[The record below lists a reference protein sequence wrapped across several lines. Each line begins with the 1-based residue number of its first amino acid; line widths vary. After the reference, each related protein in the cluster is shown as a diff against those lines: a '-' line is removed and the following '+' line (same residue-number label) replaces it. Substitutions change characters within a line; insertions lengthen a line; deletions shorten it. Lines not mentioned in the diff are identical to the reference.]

1 MIGGIGKLAKGIGK
15 KTAAVSLKKG
25 VAMTVASAT
34 LITSAANAMS
44 LTQASDLVNTHSRAV
59 NKEANLA
66 AQILKIDKS
75 DLVNKNYLKLASR
88 IDDYL
93 TGKTKELVI
102 DASMLNEMKSQ
113 SSSNESAGT
122 SENQN
127 AIETSTNDDE
137 SLKALSAIQSL
148 TPNGVTST
156 QVSDAIES
164 GQPDSKVFDVTS
176 ALSQALDESPK
187 TDETTANTVSEIK
200 NLVKDSDS
208 SDNHI
213 LDKSELSSV
222 AASLKDMVKS
232 TEEPKIA
239 EKITN
244 ISSSTPKPIERI
256 ESRVESLVQP
266 ELPEYTQ
273 PISDKGESLVQPE
286 LPEYNQPIS
295 DKGESLVQPELPEY
309 TQPISDKDESLVQ
322 PELPEY
328 NQPISE
334 KGESLVQPELP
345 EAIVTEKGESLVQP
359 ELPEYNQPIS
369 DNGESLV
376 QPELPE
382 YDASTTV
389 ASDDGS
395 SDTVVS
401 SAEKHDEEITGKFV
415 IHVKRQY
422 LNNRKIDEF
431 DIVKTT
437 RGIRHSDGSETWES
451 ITFTAADLTSD
462 QLTATSGSGLH
473 RLLRPQFSVT
483 YTPKSSSQ
491 EVHEII
497 TYGKAEKIEEPIK
510 PVENVTRTI
519 RLIKEDGSE
528 LQRITQ
534 RINESV
540 TIPKTIEDVY
550 TDRDSLSIAFD
561 RSDIDITYHPIN
573 YRIMKSEKYLIKD
586 VDQTGAEIRR
596 ENKVLNV
603 AYDRNNMMNVETK
616 DIASVESQIS
626 QANLEGY
633 TSNGIQFNHSTNEVI
648 RTYTRIEKIEDPKP
662 IVSTAAPTVDKIYS
676 AAVTMLETMPS
687 LSNRAE
693 YSKYT
698 SLDDSYGKLLQRDT
712 IESLVFGISDGR
724 YVYSSSDRVL
734 EPSQNAVLAAE
745 VNSRFTDRLVE
756 RVNEYRRAI
765 GLNEVKKVATTG
777 QMDRQFVSTT
787 IFNYLANNHS
797 NSKVGHEFERLTGL
811 ERIET
816 MQPVHT
822 LSTTKQGLTPEAAA
836 DSLFRT
842 ILKEANSYKS
852 KDGGETGHLEQL
864 IDPDQKEIYAGMFIG
879 DHEIKDTFVGMFGK
893 QIKSGTKSSY
903 KISTTLHYFK

>member
-1 MIGGIGKLAKGIGK
+1 MIGGIGRLSKGLGK

-44 LTQASDLVNTHSRAV
+44 LTQASDLVNYHSKAV
-59 NKEANLA
+59 NTEANLA

-75 DLVNKNYLKLASR
+75 ELVNKNYLKLASR

-113 SSSNESAGT
+113 GATNENSNSSE
-122 SENQN
+122 SEN
-127 AIETSTNDDE
+127 EPSSNDDE
-137 SLKALSAIQSL
+137 LLKAMNAIQSV

-164 GQPDSKVFDVTS
+164 NQPDSKVFDVSS
-176 ALSQALDESPK
+176 ALSQAIEDSPNKDEAV
-187 TDETTANTVSEIK
+187 TNTVSEIK
-200 NLVKDSDS
+200 SLVHSQDS
-208 SDNHI
+208 SDSRHSE
-213 LDKSELSSV
+213 KSEISSV
-222 AASLKDMVKS
+222 AASIKEVVRS
-232 TEEPKIA
+232 TEEPETI
-239 EKITN
+239 ENVST
-244 ISSSTPKPIERI
+244 STPRPIERI
-256 ESRVESLVQP
+256 ESKVESLVQP
-266 ELPEYTQ
+266 ELPEYNQ
-273 PISDKGESLVQPE
+273 PISEKGESLVQPE

-309 TQPISDKDESLVQ
+309 
-322 PELPEY
+322 
-328 NQPISE
+328 
-334 KGESLVQPELP
+334 
-345 EAIVTEKGESLVQP
+345 
-359 ELPEYNQPIS
+359 
-369 DNGESLV
+369 
-376 QPELPE
+376 
-382 YDASTTV
+382 DASTTV
-389 ASDDGS
+389 ASNDGNS
-395 SDTVVS
+395 GTTVS
-401 SAEKHDEEITGKFV
+401 SVEKRDEEITGKFV
-415 IHVKRQY
+415 IHVKRQFS
-422 LNNRKIDEF
+422 NNRKIDDF

-437 RGIRHSDGSETWES
+437 RGIRHADGSETWES
-451 ITFTAADLTSD
+451 ITFTAADLSAD
-462 QLTATSGSGLH
+462 QMTATSGSGLH

-497 TYGKAEKIEEPIK
+497 SYGRAEKIEKPIK
-510 PVENVTRTI
+510 PDEDVTRTI

-528 LQRITQ
+528 LRRITQ
-534 RINESV
+534 RVNEPV
-540 TIPKTIEDVY
+540 EIPKTIEDVY
-550 TDRDSLSIAFD
+550 TDRDSLSIEYD
-561 RSDIDITYHPIN
+561 TSDIDITYHPIN
-573 YRIMKSEKYLIKD
+573 SRMTKSETYIIKD
-586 VDQTGAEIRR
+586 IIPSGAEIRR
-596 ENKVLNV
+596 ENRVLDVVYN
-603 AYDRNNMMNVETK
+603 RNNMTNVETK
-616 DIASVESQIS
+616 DTSLVESQIS
-626 QANLEGY
+626 KANLEGY
-633 TSNGIQFNHSTNEVI
+633 TSNGIQFNHATNEVT
-648 RTYTRIEKIEDPKP
+648 RSYVRIEKVEDPKLT
-662 IVSTAAPTVDKIYS
+662 VTTTAPTVDKIYS

>member
-1 MIGGIGKLAKGIGK
+1 MIGGIGKLTKGIGK
-15 KTAAVSLKKG
+15 KAAAVSLKKG

-44 LTQASDLVNTHSRAV
+44 LTRASDLVNTHSRAV

-66 AQILKIDKS
+66 AEILKIDKS

-102 DASMLNEMKSQ
+102 DASMLNEIKSQ
-113 SSSNESAGT
+113 NSANESAGT
-122 SENQN
+122 SENSSTN
-127 AIETSTNDDE
+127 ESSTNDDE
-137 SLKALSAIQSL
+137 SLKAMHAIQSL
-148 TPNGVTST
+148 SSNGVTST

-164 GQPDSKVFDVTS
+164 KQPDSKVFDVHS
-176 ALSQALDESPK
+176 ALSHALDESPK
-187 TDETTANTVSEIK
+187 KDEVLANTVFEIK
-200 NLVKDSDS
+200 NLVKDSD
-208 SDNHI
+208 
-213 LDKSELSSV
+213 KSEISAV
-222 AASLKDMVKS
+222 AAGIKEVVRS
-232 TEEPKIA
+232 TEEPKTV
-239 EKITN
+239 EKIEN
-244 ISSSTPKPIERI
+244 VSTPVPRPIERI
-256 ESRVESLVQP
+256 ESKVESLVQP

-273 PISDKGESLVQPE
+273 PISEKGESLVQPE

-309 TQPISDKDESLVQ
+309 
-322 PELPEY
+322 
-328 NQPISE
+328 NQPISG

-345 EAIVTEKGESLVQP
+345 EATVTDKGESLVQP
-359 ELPEYNQPIS
+359 EK
-369 DNGESLV
+369 
-376 QPELPE
+376 PE
-382 YDASTTV
+382 YDASNIV
-389 ASDDGS
+389 ASNDGHTDGS
-395 SDTVVS
+395 SDTTTS
-401 SAEKHDEEITGKFV
+401 SVEKHDEEIVGKFV

-437 RGIRHSDGSETWES
+437 RGIRHADGTETWDS
-451 ITFTAADLTSD
+451 ITFTAADLTAD

-483 YTPKSSSQ
+483 YAPKSSSQ
-491 EVHEII
+491 EVYEII
-497 TYGKAEKIEEPIK
+497 TYGKAEKIEEQVK

-528 LQRITQ
+528 LRRITQ
-534 RINESV
+534 HANETV
-540 TIPKTIEDVY
+540 EIPKTIENVF
-550 TDRDSLSIAFD
+550 TDRDSLSIEFD
-561 RSDIDITYHPIN
+561 RSDLDITYHPIS
-573 YRIMKSEKYLIKD
+573 YRITKSERYTIKD
-586 VDQTGAEIRR
+586 VDQSGAEIRR
-596 ENKVLNV
+596 EKRILNV
-603 AYDRNNMMNVETK
+603 GYDLNNMTKVETK
-616 DIASVESQIS
+616 DTASVESQIS
-626 QANLEGY
+626 KSQIDGYVANDLR
-633 TSNGIQFNHSTNEVI
+633 FDHSTNEVT
-648 RTYTRIEKIEDPKP
+648 RTYTKIEKVETPKP
-662 IVSTAAPTVDKIYS
+662 IIPTAAPTVEKVYS
-676 AAVTMLETMPS
+676 SAVSMLESMPS

-698 SLDDSYGKLLQRDT
+698 SIDDAYSKLLQRDT

>member
-1 MIGGIGKLAKGIGK
+1 MIGGIGRLSKGLGK

-44 LTQASDLVNTHSRAV
+44 LTQASDLVNYHSKAV
-59 NKEANLA
+59 NTEANLA

-75 DLVNKNYLKLASR
+75 ELVNKNYLKLASR

-113 SSSNESAGT
+113 GATNENSNSSE
-122 SENQN
+122 SEN
-127 AIETSTNDDE
+127 EPSSNDDE
-137 SLKALSAIQSL
+137 LLKAMNAIQSV

-164 GQPDSKVFDVTS
+164 NQPDSKVFDVHS
-176 ALSQALDESPK
+176 ALSQALDKSPK
-187 TDETTANTVSEIK
+187 TDETTVNTVSEIK
-200 NLVKDSDS
+200 NLIKDSD
-208 SDNHI
+208 
-213 LDKSELSSV
+213 KSEISAV
-222 AASLKDMVKS
+222 AAGIKEVVRS
-232 TEEPKIA
+232 TEEPETI
-239 EKITN
+239 ENVST
-244 ISSSTPKPIERI
+244 STPRPIERI
-256 ESRVESLVQP
+256 ESKGESLVQP
-266 ELPEYTQ
+266 ELPEYNQ
-273 PISDKGESLVQPE
+273 PISEKGESLVQPE

-309 TQPISDKDESLVQ
+309 
-322 PELPEY
+322 
-328 NQPISE
+328 
-334 KGESLVQPELP
+334 
-345 EAIVTEKGESLVQP
+345 
-359 ELPEYNQPIS
+359 
-369 DNGESLV
+369 
-376 QPELPE
+376 
-382 YDASTTV
+382 DASTTV
-389 ASDDGS
+389 ASNDGNS
-395 SDTVVS
+395 GTTVS
-401 SAEKHDEEITGKFV
+401 SVEKRDEEITGKFV
-415 IHVKRQY
+415 IHVKRQFS
-422 LNNRKIDEF
+422 NNRKIDDF

-437 RGIRHSDGSETWES
+437 RGIRHADGSETWES
-451 ITFTAADLTSD
+451 ITFTAADLSAD
-462 QLTATSGSGLH
+462 QMTATSGSGLH

-483 YTPKSSSQ
+483 YIPKSSSQ

-497 TYGKAEKIEEPIK
+497 SYGKAEKIEKPIK
-510 PVENVTRTI
+510 PVEDVTRTI

-528 LQRITQ
+528 LRRITQ
-534 RINESV
+534 RVNESV
-540 TIPKTIEDVY
+540 EIPKTIEDVY
-550 TDRDSLSIAFD
+550 TDRDSLSIEYD
-561 RSDIDITYHPIN
+561 TSDIDITYHPIN
-573 YRIMKSEKYLIKD
+573 SRMTKSETYIIKD
-586 VDQTGAEIRR
+586 IIPSGAEIRR
-596 ENKVLNV
+596 ENRVLDVVYN
-603 AYDRNNMMNVETK
+603 RNNMTNVETK
-616 DIASVESQIS
+616 DTSLVESQIS
-626 QANLEGY
+626 KANLEGY
-633 TSNGIQFNHSTNEVI
+633 TSNGIQFNHATNEVT
-648 RTYTRIEKIEDPKP
+648 RSYVRIEKVEDPKSA
-662 IVSTAAPTVDKIYS
+662 VSTTAPTVDKIYS

-724 YVYSSSDRVL
+724 YVYSSSDRVS

>member
-44 LTQASDLVNTHSRAV
+44 LTQASDLVNYHSKAV

-66 AQILKIDKS
+66 AEILKIDKS
-75 DLVNKNYLKLASR
+75 DLVNKNYLRLASR

-102 DASMLNEMKSQ
+102 DASMLNEMKFQ
-113 SSSNESAGT
+113 SASNESAGT
-122 SENQN
+122 SKNQN
-127 AIETSTNDDE
+127 AIEASTNDDE

-164 GQPDSKVFDVTS
+164 NQPDSKVFDVHS

-200 NLVKDSDS
+200 NIVKDDNVSDTHDLNKPQIS
-208 SDNHI
+208 
-213 LDKSELSSV
+213 
-222 AASLKDMVKS
+222 AAVESLKDALKP
-232 TEEPKIA
+232 TKEPKTV
-239 EKITN
+239 EKIEDVST
-244 ISSSTPKPIERI
+244 STPRPIERI
-256 ESRVESLVQP
+256 ESKVESLVQP
-266 ELPEYTQ
+266 ELPEYNQ
-273 PISDKGESLVQPE
+273 PISDKGESLVQPELPEYNQPIIDKGESLVQPE

-295 DKGESLVQPELPEY
+295 DKGESLVQPELPEAIV
-309 TQPISDKDESLVQ
+309 TD
-322 PELPEY
+322 
-328 NQPISE
+328 
-334 KGESLVQPELP
+334 KGESLVQS
-345 EAIVTEKGESLVQP
+345 ES
-359 ELPEYNQPIS
+359 PEYNQPIS
-369 DNGESLV
+369 DKGESLV

-395 SDTVVS
+395 SDTVAS
-401 SAEKHDEEITGKFV
+401 SVEKHDEEITGKFV
-415 IHVKRQY
+415 IHVKRQFS
-422 LNNRKIDEF
+422 NNRKIDDF

-437 RGIRHSDGSETWES
+437 RGIRHADGSETWES
-451 ITFTAADLTSD
+451 ITFTAADLSAD
-462 QLTATSGSGLH
+462 QMTATSGSGLH

-483 YTPKSSSQ
+483 YTPKFSSQ

-497 TYGKAEKIEEPIK
+497 SYGKAEKIEKPIK
-510 PVENVTRTI
+510 PVEDVTRTI

-528 LQRITQ
+528 LRRITQ
-534 RINESV
+534 HANETV
-540 TIPKTIEDVY
+540 EIPKTIEDVY
-550 TDRDSLSIAFD
+550 TDRDSLSIEYD
-561 RSDIDITYHPIN
+561 TSDIEITYHPIN
-573 YRIMKSEKYLIKD
+573 SRITKSETYIIKD
-586 VDQTGAEIRR
+586 VIPSGAEIRR
-596 ENKVLNV
+596 ENRVLNV
-603 AYDRNNMMNVETK
+603 VYDRNNMTNAETK
-616 DIASVESQIS
+616 DTTSVESQIS
-626 QANLEGY
+626 KANLEGY
-633 TSNGIQFNHSTNEVI
+633 TSNEIQFNHSTNEVI
-648 RTYTRIEKIEDPKP
+648 RTYTRIEKIEDPKLT
-662 IVSTAAPTVDKIYS
+662 VTTTAPTVDKIYS
-676 AAVTMLETMPS
+676 AAVAMLETMPS

-724 YVYSSSDRVL
+724 YVYSASDRVL

-745 VNSRFTDRLVE
+745 LNSRFTDRLVE

>member
-1 MIGGIGKLAKGIGK
+1 MIGGIGKLTKGIGK
-15 KTAAVSLKKG
+15 KAAAVSLKKG

-44 LTQASDLVNTHSRAV
+44 LTQASDLVNYHSKAV

-66 AQILKIDKS
+66 AEILKIDKS
-75 DLVNKNYLKLASR
+75 DLVNKNYLRLASS

-122 SENQN
+122 SKNQN
-127 AIETSTNDDE
+127 AIESSTNDDE

-156 QVSDAIES
+156 QVSDA
-164 GQPDSKVFDVTS
+164 K
-176 ALSQALDESPK
+176 
-187 TDETTANTVSEIK
+187 DETIANTVSEIK
-200 NLVKDSDS
+200 NIVKDDNVSDTHDLNKPQIS
-208 SDNHI
+208 
-213 LDKSELSSV
+213 
-222 AASLKDMVKS
+222 AAVESLKDALKP
-232 TEEPKIA
+232 TKEPKTV
-239 EKITN
+239 EKIENVST
-244 ISSSTPKPIERI
+244 STPRPIERI
-256 ESRVESLVQP
+256 ESKVESLVQP
-266 ELPEYTQ
+266 ELPEYTQPISVKGESLVKPELPEHTQ

-295 DKGESLVQPELPEY
+295 DTGESLVQP
-309 TQPISDKDESLVQ
+309 D
-322 PELPEY
+322 
-328 NQPISE
+328 
-334 KGESLVQPELP
+334 
-345 EAIVTEKGESLVQP
+345 
-359 ELPEYNQPIS
+359 LPEYNQPIS
-369 DNGESLV
+369 DKGESLV
-376 QPELPE
+376 QPEKPE
-382 YDASTTV
+382 YDATTTV
-389 ASDDGS
+389 ASNDGS
-395 SDTVVS
+395 SDTTDS
-401 SAEKHDEEITGKFV
+401 SVEKHDEEITGKFV

-422 LNNRKIDEF
+422 SNNKKIDDF

-437 RGIRHSDGSETWES
+437 RGIRHADGSETWES
-451 ITFTAADLTSD
+451 ITFTAADLSAD
-462 QLTATSGSGLH
+462 QMTATSGSGLH

-497 TYGKAEKIEEPIK
+497 SYGKAEKIERPTK
-510 PVENVTRTI
+510 PVEDVTRTI
-519 RLIKEDGSE
+519 RMIKEDGSE
-528 LQRITQ
+528 LRRIAQRL
-534 RINESV
+534 NESV
-540 TIPKTIEDVY
+540 EIPKTIEDVY
-550 TDRDSLSIAFD
+550 TDRDSLSIEYD
-561 RSDIDITYHPIN
+561 TSDLDITYHPIN
-573 YRIMKSEKYLIKD
+573 SQITKSENYTIKD
-586 VDQTGAEIRR
+586 VDQSGAEIRR
-596 ENKVLNV
+596 ENRVLNV
-603 AYDRNNMMNVETK
+603 MYDRNNMTNVETK
-616 DIASVESQIS
+616 DTASVESQIS
-626 QANLEGY
+626 QTNLEGY
-633 TSNGIQFNHSTNEVI
+633 TSNGIQFNHASNEVI
-648 RTYTRIEKIEDPKP
+648 RSYTRIEKVETPKP

-698 SLDDSYGKLLQRDT
+698 SIDDSYSKLLQRET
-712 IESLVFGISDGR
+712 IESLVFSISDGR
-724 YVYSSSDRVL
+724 YVYSTSDRVV

-777 QMDRQFVSTT
+777 QMDRQFVSTA
-787 IFNYLANNHS
+787 IYNYLANNHS
-797 NSKVGHEFERLTGL
+797 NSKVSHEFERLTGL

>member
-15 KTAAVSLKKG
+15 KAAAVSLKKG

-44 LTQASDLVNTHSRAV
+44 LTRASDLVNIHSRAV

-66 AQILKIDKS
+66 AEILKIDKS

-102 DASMLNEMKSQ
+102 DASMLNEIKSQ
-113 SSSNESAGT
+113 NSANESAGT
-122 SENQN
+122 SENSITN
-127 AIETSTNDDE
+127 EVSTNDDE
-137 SLKALSAIQSL
+137 SLKAMNAIQSL
-148 TPNGVTST
+148 SSNGVTST

-164 GQPDSKVFDVTS
+164 KQPDSKVFDVYS
-176 ALSQALDESPK
+176 ALSQAIDDSPK
-187 TDETTANTVSEIK
+187 KDETITSTVSEIK
-200 NLVKDSDS
+200 NLVKDSD
-208 SDNHI
+208 
-213 LDKSELSSV
+213 KSEISAV
-222 AASLKDMVKS
+222 AASIKDVVRS
-232 TEEPKIA
+232 TEESKTT
-239 EKITN
+239 EKIENVST
-244 ISSSTPKPIERI
+244 STPRPIERI
-256 ESRVESLVQP
+256 ESKVESLVQP
-266 ELPEYTQ
+266 ELPEYVQ
-273 PISDKGESLVQPE
+273 PITDKGESLVQPELPEATVTDKGESLVQPE
-286 LPEYNQPIS
+286 LPEYNRPIS
-295 DKGESLVQPELPEY
+295 DKG
-309 TQPISDKDESLVQ
+309 ESLVQ

-334 KGESLVQPELP
+334 KGESLVQPE
-345 EAIVTEKGESLVQP
+345 K
-359 ELPEYNQPIS
+359 
-369 DNGESLV
+369 
-376 QPELPE
+376 PE

-389 ASDDGS
+389 ASNDGS
-395 SDTVVS
+395 SDTTAS
-401 SAEKHDEEITGKFV
+401 SVEKHDEEITGKFV

-422 LNNRKIDEF
+422 SNNKKIDDF

-437 RGIRHSDGSETWES
+437 RGIRHADGSETWES
-451 ITFTAADLTSD
+451 ITFTAADLSAD
-462 QLTATSGSGLH
+462 QMTATSGSGLH

-497 TYGKAEKIEEPIK
+497 SYGKAEKIEKKPIK
-510 PVENVTRTI
+510 PVEDVTRTI

-528 LQRITQ
+528 LRRITQ
-534 RINESV
+534 RVNELV
-540 TIPKTIEDVY
+540 EIPKTIEDVY
-550 TDRDSLSIAFD
+550 TDRDSLSIEYD
-561 RSDIDITYHPIN
+561 TSDIDITYHPIN
-573 YRIMKSEKYLIKD
+573 SRITKSENYTIKD
-586 VDQTGAEIRR
+586 VISSGAEIRR
-596 ENKVLNV
+596 ENRVLNV
-603 AYDRNNMMNVETK
+603 VYNRNNMTNVETK
-616 DIASVESQIS
+616 DTASVESQIS
-626 QANLEGY
+626 QTNLEGY
-633 TSNGIQFNHSTNEVI
+633 TSNGIQFNHATDEV
-648 RTYTRIEKIEDPKP
+648 TRSYAIIEKVETPKP
-662 IVSTAAPTVDKIYS
+662 VVSTAAPTVDKIYS
-676 AAVTMLETMPS
+676 AAVAMLETMPS

-698 SLDDSYGKLLQRDT
+698 SIDDSYSKLLQRET
-712 IESLVFGISDGR
+712 IESLVFSISDGR
-724 YVYSSSDRVL
+724 YVYSTSDRVV

-765 GLNEVKKVATTG
+765 GLNEVRKVATTG
-777 QMDRQFVSTT
+777 QMDRQFVSTA
-787 IFNYLANNHS
+787 IYNYLANNHS

-879 DHEIKDTFVGMFGK
+879 DYEIKDTFVGMFGK

>member
-1 MIGGIGKLAKGIGK
+1 MIGGIGKLSKGLGK

-44 LTQASDLVNTHSRAV
+44 LTQASDLVNYHSKAV
-59 NKEANLA
+59 NTEANLA

-75 DLVNKNYLKLASR
+75 ELVNKNYLKLASR

-93 TGKTKELVI
+93 TGKTKELAI

-113 SSSNESAGT
+113 GATNENSNSSE
-122 SENQN
+122 SEN
-127 AIETSTNDDE
+127 EPSSNDDE
-137 SLKALSAIQSL
+137 LLKAMNAIQSV

-164 GQPDSKVFDVTS
+164 NQPDSKVFDVHS

-187 TDETTANTVSEIK
+187 TDETTVNTVSEIK
-200 NLVKDSDS
+200 NLIKDSD
-208 SDNHI
+208 
-213 LDKSELSSV
+213 KSEISAV
-222 AASLKDMVKS
+222 AAGIKEVVRS
-232 TEEPKIA
+232 TEEPETI
-239 EKITN
+239 ENVST
-244 ISSSTPKPIERI
+244 STPRPIERI
-256 ESRVESLVQP
+256 ESKDERLVQP
-266 ELPEYTQ
+266 ELPEYNQ
-273 PISDKGESLVQPE
+273 PISDKGESLAQPE

-309 TQPISDKDESLVQ
+309 
-322 PELPEY
+322 
-328 NQPISE
+328 
-334 KGESLVQPELP
+334 
-345 EAIVTEKGESLVQP
+345 
-359 ELPEYNQPIS
+359 
-369 DNGESLV
+369 
-376 QPELPE
+376 
-382 YDASTTV
+382 DASTTV
-389 ASDDGS
+389 ASNDGNSGTTLS
-395 SDTVVS
+395 SV
-401 SAEKHDEEITGKFV
+401 EKRDEEITGKFV
-415 IHVKRQY
+415 IHVKRQFS
-422 LNNRKIDEF
+422 NNRKIDDF

-437 RGIRHSDGSETWES
+437 RGIRHADGSETWES
-451 ITFTAADLTSD
+451 ITFTAADLSAD
-462 QLTATSGSGLH
+462 QMTATSGSGLH

-483 YTPKSSSQ
+483 YIPKSSSQ

-497 TYGKAEKIEEPIK
+497 SYGKAEKIEKPIK
-510 PVENVTRTI
+510 PVEDVTRTI

-528 LQRITQ
+528 LRRITQ
-534 RINESV
+534 RVNEPV
-540 TIPKTIEDVY
+540 EIPKTIEDVY
-550 TDRDSLSIAFD
+550 TDRDSLSIEYD
-561 RSDIDITYHPIN
+561 TSDIDITYHPIN
-573 YRIMKSEKYLIKD
+573 SRMTKSETYIIKD
-586 VDQTGAEIRR
+586 VIPSGAEIRR
-596 ENKVLNV
+596 ENRVLDVVYN
-603 AYDRNNMMNVETK
+603 RNNMTNVETK
-616 DIASVESQIS
+616 DTSLVESQIS
-626 QANLEGY
+626 KANLEGY
-633 TSNGIQFNHSTNEVI
+633 TSNGIQFNHATNEVT
-648 RTYTRIEKIEDPKP
+648 RSYVRIEKVEDPKP
-662 IVSTAAPTVDKIYS
+662 TVTTTAPTVDKIYS

-698 SLDDSYGKLLQRDT
+698 SLDDSYSKLLQRDT

-734 EPSQNAVLAAE
+734 EPSQNVVLAAE

>member
-1 MIGGIGKLAKGIGK
+1 MIGGIGKLAKGLGK

-44 LTQASDLVNTHSRAV
+44 LTQASDLVNYHSKAV
-59 NKEANLA
+59 NTEANLA

-75 DLVNKNYLKLASR
+75 ELVNKNYLKLASR

-113 SSSNESAGT
+113 GATNENSNSSESENESSSN
-122 SENQN
+122 
-127 AIETSTNDDE
+127 DDE
-137 SLKALSAIQSL
+137 LLKAMNAIQSV

-164 GQPDSKVFDVTS
+164 NQPDSKVFDVHS

-187 TDETTANTVSEIK
+187 TDETTVNTVSEIK
-200 NLVKDSDS
+200 NLAKDSD
-208 SDNHI
+208 
-213 LDKSELSSV
+213 KSEISAV
-222 AASLKDMVKS
+222 AAGIKEVVRS
-232 TEEPKIA
+232 TEEPETI
-239 EKITN
+239 EKIENVST
-244 ISSSTPKPIERI
+244 STPRPIERI
-256 ESRVESLVQP
+256 ESKGESLVQP
-266 ELPEYTQ
+266 ELPEYNQ
-273 PISDKGESLVQPE
+273 PILDKGESLVQPE

-295 DKGESLVQPELPEY
+295 DKGESLVQPELAEY
-309 TQPISDKDESLVQ
+309 TQPISDK
-322 PELPEY
+322 
-328 NQPISE
+328 
-334 KGESLVQPELP
+334 
-345 EAIVTEKGESLVQP
+345 
-359 ELPEYNQPIS
+359 
-369 DNGESLV
+369 GESLV

-389 ASDDGS
+389 ASEDGS
-395 SDTVVS
+395 SDTVAS
-401 SAEKHDEEITGKFV
+401 SVEKRDEEITGKFV
-415 IHVKRQY
+415 IHVKRQFS
-422 LNNRKIDEF
+422 NNRKIDDF

-437 RGIRHSDGSETWES
+437 RGIRHADGSETWES
-451 ITFTAADLTSD
+451 ITFTAADLSAD
-462 QLTATSGSGLH
+462 QMTATSGSGLH

-497 TYGKAEKIEEPIK
+497 SYGKAEKIEKPIK
-510 PVENVTRTI
+510 PVEDVTRTI

-528 LQRITQ
+528 LRRITQ
-534 RINESV
+534 HTNETV
-540 TIPKTIEDVY
+540 EIPKTIEDVY
-550 TDRDSLSIAFD
+550 TDRDSLSIEYD
-561 RSDIDITYHPIN
+561 TSDIEITYHPIN
-573 YRIMKSEKYLIKD
+573 SRITKSETYIIKD
-586 VDQTGAEIRR
+586 VIPSGAEIRR
-596 ENKVLNV
+596 ENRVLNV
-603 AYDRNNMMNVETK
+603 AYNRNNMTNVETK
-616 DIASVESQIS
+616 DIASAESQIS

-633 TSNGIQFNHSTNEVI
+633 TSDGIQFNHSTNEVT
-648 RTYTRIEKIEDPKP
+648 RSYVRIEKVEDPKP
-662 IVSTAAPTVDKIYS
+662 TVTTTAPTVDKIYS

-879 DHEIKDTFVGMFGK
+879 GHEIKDTFVGMFGK

>member
-15 KTAAVSLKKG
+15 KAAAVSLKKG

-44 LTQASDLVNTHSRAV
+44 LTQASDLVNYHSKAV

-66 AQILKIDKS
+66 AQILKIDRS
-75 DLVNKNYLKLASR
+75 ELVNKNYLKLASR

-93 TGKTKELVI
+93 TGKIKELVI
-102 DASMLNEMKSQ
+102 DASMLNELKSPSATNENSN
-113 SSSNESAGT
+113 SSETVKEPT
-122 SENQN
+122 S
-127 AIETSTNDDE
+127 NDDE
-137 SLKALSAIQSL
+137 LLKAMNAIQSVSS
-148 TPNGVTST
+148 NGATST

-164 GQPDSKVFDVTS
+164 NQPDSKVFDVHS
-176 ALSQALDESPK
+176 AMSQALDESPK
-187 TDETTANTVSEIK
+187 KNETTANAVSEIK
-200 NLVKDSDS
+200 NLVKDS
-208 SDNHI
+208 NR
-213 LDKSELSSV
+213 SEISKV
-222 AASLKDMVKS
+222 AAGIKDVVRS
-232 TEEPKIA
+232 TEELKTV
-239 EKITN
+239 EKIENVST
-244 ISSSTPKPIERI
+244 STPRPIERI
-256 ESRVESLVQP
+256 ESKVESLVQP
-266 ELPEYTQ
+266 ELL
-273 PISDKGESLVQPE
+273 ESH
-286 LPEYNQPIS
+286 QPIS

-309 TQPISDKDESLVQ
+309 TR
-322 PELPEY
+322 
-328 NQPISE
+328 PISE
-334 KGESLVQPELP
+334 KGESLMQPGLQEYNQS
-345 EAIVTEKGESLVQP
+345 ISNKGESLVRP
-359 ELPEYNQPIS
+359 ELPEYSEPVAEK
-369 DNGESLV
+369 DESLV

-395 SDTVVS
+395 SDTAAS
-401 SAEKHDEEITGKFV
+401 SVEKRDEEITGKFV
-415 IHVKRQY
+415 IHVKRQFS
-422 LNNRKIDEF
+422 NNRKIDDF

-437 RGIRHSDGSETWES
+437 RGIRHADGSETWES
-451 ITFTAADLTSD
+451 ITFTAADLSAD
-462 QLTATSGSGLH
+462 QMTATSGSGLH

-483 YTPKSSSQ
+483 YTPRSSSQ

-497 TYGKAEKIEEPIK
+497 SYGKAEKIERPTKPI
-510 PVENVTRTI
+510 ENVTRTI

-528 LQRITQ
+528 LRRITQ
-534 RINESV
+534 RVNEPV
-540 TIPKTIEDVY
+540 EIPKTIEDVY
-550 TDRDSLSIAFD
+550 TDRDSLSVAFEE
-561 RSDIDITYHPIN
+561 SNLDITYHPIN
-573 YRIMKSEKYLIKD
+573 SRVTKSENYTIKD
-586 VDQTGAEIRR
+586 VDHSGSEIKR
-596 ENKVLNV
+596 EIKAVSAVYNR
-603 AYDRNNMMNVETK
+603 DNMTNTETK
-616 DIASVESQIS
+616 DTVSVESQIS
-626 QANLEGY
+626 KTNLEGY
-633 TSNGIQFNHSTNEVI
+633 TSNDIQFNHSTNEAI
-648 RTYTRIEKIEDPKP
+648 RTYTRIEKVETLKP
-662 IVSTAAPTVDKIYS
+662 TVTTTASTVDKIYS

-698 SLDDSYGKLLQRDT
+698 SIDDAYSKLLQRDT

-822 LSTTKQGLTPEAAA
+822 LSTTKQGLTPESAA

>member
-1 MIGGIGKLAKGIGK
+1 MIGGIGKLSKGLGK

-44 LTQASDLVNTHSRAV
+44 LTQASDLVNYHSKAV
-59 NKEANLA
+59 NTEANLA

-75 DLVNKNYLKLASR
+75 ELVNKNYLKLASR

-113 SSSNESAGT
+113 SASNESVVTGG
-122 SENQN
+122 NQN
-127 AIETSTNDDE
+127 TNETLTNDE
-137 SLKALSAIQSL
+137 TLKAMNAIQSL

-164 GQPDSKVFDVTS
+164 NQPDSKVFDVHS

-187 TDETTANTVSEIK
+187 ADETTANTVSEIK
-200 NLVKDSDS
+200 NLAKDS
-208 SDNHI
+208 N
-213 LDKSELSSV
+213 KSEISTV
-222 AASLKDMVKS
+222 AAGIKDVVRS
-232 TEEPKIA
+232 TEEPKTI
-239 EKITN
+239 EKIENVST
-244 ISSSTPKPIERI
+244 STPRPIERI
-256 ESRVESLVQP
+256 ESKVESLVQS
-266 ELPEYTQ
+266 ELPEYNQPTSDKGESLVQSELPEYNQ
-273 PISDKGESLVQPE
+273 PISDKVESLVQPE

-295 DKGESLVQPELPEY
+295 GK
-309 TQPISDKDESLVQ
+309 
-322 PELPEY
+322 
-328 NQPISE
+328 
-334 KGESLVQPELP
+334 
-345 EAIVTEKGESLVQP
+345 
-359 ELPEYNQPIS
+359 
-369 DNGESLV
+369 GESLV

-389 ASDDGS
+389 ASNDGNS
-395 SDTVVS
+395 GTTVS
-401 SAEKHDEEITGKFV
+401 SAEKRDEEITGKFV
-415 IHVKRQY
+415 IHVKRQFS
-422 LNNRKIDEF
+422 NNRKIDDF

-437 RGIRHSDGSETWES
+437 RGIRHADGSETWES
-451 ITFTAADLTSD
+451 ITFTAADLSSD
-462 QLTATSGSGLH
+462 QMTATSGSGLH

-497 TYGKAEKIEEPIK
+497 SYGKAEKIERPTKPI
-510 PVENVTRTI
+510 EDVTRTI

-528 LQRITQ
+528 LRRITQ
-534 RINESV
+534 HANETV
-540 TIPKTIEDVY
+540 EIPKTIEDVY
-550 TDRDSLSIAFD
+550 TNRGSLSIEYD
-561 RSDIDITYHPIN
+561 TSDIDITYHPIN
-573 YRIMKSEKYLIKD
+573 SRITKSETYLIKD
-586 VDQTGAEIRR
+586 VIPSGAEIRR
-596 ENKVLNV
+596 ENRVLDVVYN
-603 AYDRNNMMNVETK
+603 RNNMTNVETK
-616 DIASVESQIS
+616 DTASAESQIS
-626 QANLEGY
+626 KENLEGY
-633 TSNGIQFNHSTNEVI
+633 TSNDIQFNHATNEVT
-648 RTYTRIEKIEDPKP
+648 RSYTRIEKVEDPKP

-698 SLDDSYGKLLQRDT
+698 SLDDSYGKLLQRNT

>member
-1 MIGGIGKLAKGIGK
+1 MIGGIGKLSKGLGK
-15 KTAAVSLKKG
+15 KAAAVSLKKG

-44 LTQASDLVNTHSRAV
+44 LTQASDLVNYHSKAV
-59 NKEANLA
+59 NTEANLA

-75 DLVNKNYLKLASR
+75 ELVNKNYLKLASR

-113 SSSNESAGT
+113 SASNEYVVTG
-122 SENQN
+122 ENQN
-127 AIETSTNDDE
+127 TNETLTNDE
-137 SLKALSAIQSL
+137 TLKAMNAIQSL

-164 GQPDSKVFDVTS
+164 NQPDSKVFDVHS

-187 TDETTANTVSEIK
+187 ADETTANTVSEIK
-200 NLVKDSDS
+200 NLAKDS
-208 SDNHI
+208 N
-213 LDKSELSSV
+213 KSEISTV
-222 AASLKDMVKS
+222 AAGIKDVVRS
-232 TEEPKIA
+232 TEEPKTI
-239 EKITN
+239 EKIENVST
-244 ISSSTPKPIERI
+244 STPRPIERI
-256 ESRVESLVQP
+256 ESKVESLVQS
-266 ELPEYTQ
+266 ELPEYNQ
-273 PISDKGESLVQPE
+273 PTSDKGESLVQSE

-295 DKGESLVQPELPEY
+295 DKVESLVQ
-309 TQPISDKDESLVQ
+309 S
-322 PELPEY
+322 ELPEY
-328 NQPISE
+328 NQPTSD
-334 KGESLVQPELP
+334 KGESLVR
-345 EAIVTEKGESLVQP
+345 
-359 ELPEYNQPIS
+359 
-369 DNGESLV
+369 
-376 QPELPE
+376 PELPE

-389 ASDDGS
+389 ASEDGS
-395 SDTVVS
+395 SDTIAS
-401 SAEKHDEEITGKFV
+401 SVEKHDEEITGKFV
-415 IHVKRQY
+415 IHVKRQFS
-422 LNNRKIDEF
+422 NNRKIDDF

-437 RGIRHSDGSETWES
+437 RGIRHADGSETWES
-451 ITFTAADLTSD
+451 ITFTAADLSAD
-462 QLTATSGSGLH
+462 QMTATSGSGLH

-497 TYGKAEKIEEPIK
+497 SYGRAEKIEKPIK
-510 PVENVTRTI
+510 PVEDVTRTI

-528 LQRITQ
+528 LRRITQ
-534 RINESV
+534 RVNEPV
-540 TIPKTIEDVY
+540 EIPKTIEDVY
-550 TDRDSLSIAFD
+550 TDRDSLSIEYD
-561 RSDIDITYHPIN
+561 TSDIDITYHPIN
-573 YRIMKSEKYLIKD
+573 SRMTKSETYIIKD
-586 VDQTGAEIRR
+586 IIPSGAEIRR
-596 ENKVLNV
+596 ENRVLDV
-603 AYDRNNMMNVETK
+603 VYDRNNMTNVETK
-616 DIASVESQIS
+616 DTSLVESQIS
-626 QANLEGY
+626 KANLEGY
-633 TSNGIQFNHSTNEVI
+633 TSNGIQFNHATNEVT
-648 RTYTRIEKIEDPKP
+648 RSYVRIEKVEDQKP
-662 IVSTAAPTVDKIYS
+662 TVSTTAPTVDKIYS
-676 AAVTMLETMPS
+676 SAVTMLETMPS

>member
-1 MIGGIGKLAKGIGK
+1 MIGGIGKLTKGIGK
-15 KTAAVSLKKG
+15 KAAAVSLKKG

-44 LTQASDLVNTHSRAV
+44 LTRASDLVNIHSRAV

-66 AQILKIDKS
+66 AEILKIDKS

-102 DASMLNEMKSQ
+102 DASMLNEIKSQ
-113 SSSNESAGT
+113 NSANESAGT
-122 SENQN
+122 SENSITN
-127 AIETSTNDDE
+127 EVSTNDDE
-137 SLKALSAIQSL
+137 SLKAMNAIQSL
-148 TPNGVTST
+148 SSNGVTST

-164 GQPDSKVFDVTS
+164 KQPDSKVFDVHS
-176 ALSQALDESPK
+176 ALSQAIDDSPK
-187 TDETTANTVSEIK
+187 KDETITSTVSEIK
-200 NLVKDSDS
+200 NLVKDSD
-208 SDNHI
+208 
-213 LDKSELSSV
+213 KSEISAV
-222 AASLKDMVKS
+222 AASIKDVVRS
-232 TEEPKIA
+232 TEESKTT
-239 EKITN
+239 EKIENVST
-244 ISSSTPKPIERI
+244 STPRPIERI
-256 ESRVESLVQP
+256 ESKVESLVQP
-266 ELPEYTQ
+266 ELPEYVQ
-273 PISDKGESLVQPE
+273 PITDKGESLVQPELPEATVTDKGESLVQPE
-286 LPEYNQPIS
+286 LPEYNRPIS
-295 DKGESLVQPELPEY
+295 DKG
-309 TQPISDKDESLVQ
+309 ESLVQ

-334 KGESLVQPELP
+334 KGESLVQPE
-345 EAIVTEKGESLVQP
+345 K
-359 ELPEYNQPIS
+359 
-369 DNGESLV
+369 
-376 QPELPE
+376 PE

-389 ASDDGS
+389 ASNDGS
-395 SDTVVS
+395 SDTTAS
-401 SAEKHDEEITGKFV
+401 SVEKHDEEITGKFV

-422 LNNRKIDEF
+422 SNNKKIDDF

-437 RGIRHSDGSETWES
+437 RGIRHADGSETWES
-451 ITFTAADLTSD
+451 ITFTAADLSAD
-462 QLTATSGSGLH
+462 QMTATSGSGLH

-497 TYGKAEKIEEPIK
+497 SYGKAEKIEKPIK
-510 PVENVTRTI
+510 PVEDVTRTI

-528 LQRITQ
+528 LRRITQ
-534 RINESV
+534 RVNELV
-540 TIPKTIEDVY
+540 EIPKTIEDVY
-550 TDRDSLSIAFD
+550 TDRDSLSIEYD
-561 RSDIDITYHPIN
+561 TSDLDITYHPIN
-573 YRIMKSEKYLIKD
+573 SQITKSENYTIKD
-586 VDQTGAEIRR
+586 VDQSGAEIRR
-596 ENKVLNV
+596 ENRVLNV
-603 AYDRNNMMNVETK
+603 MYDRNNMTNVETK
-616 DIASVESQIS
+616 DTASVESQIS
-626 QANLEGY
+626 QTNLEGY
-633 TSNGIQFNHSTNEVI
+633 TSNGIQFNHASNEVI
-648 RTYTRIEKIEDPKP
+648 RSYTRIEKVETPKP

-698 SLDDSYGKLLQRDT
+698 SIDDSYSKLLQRET
-712 IESLVFGISDGR
+712 IESLVFSISDGR
-724 YVYSSSDRVL
+724 YVYSTSDRVV
-734 EPSQNAVLAAE
+734 EPSQNAILAAE

-777 QMDRQFVSTT
+777 QMDRQFVSTA
-787 IFNYLANNHS
+787 IYNYLANNHS

>member
-1 MIGGIGKLAKGIGK
+1 MIGGIGKLSKGLGK

-44 LTQASDLVNTHSRAV
+44 LTQASDLVNYHSKAV
-59 NKEANLA
+59 NTEANLA

-75 DLVNKNYLKLASR
+75 ELVNKNYLKLASR

-113 SSSNESAGT
+113 GATNENSNSSE
-122 SENQN
+122 SEN
-127 AIETSTNDDE
+127 EPSSNDDE
-137 SLKALSAIQSL
+137 LLKAMNAIQSV

-164 GQPDSKVFDVTS
+164 NQPDSKVFDVHS

-187 TDETTANTVSEIK
+187 TDETTVNTVSEIK
-200 NLVKDSDS
+200 NLIKDSD
-208 SDNHI
+208 
-213 LDKSELSSV
+213 KSEISAV
-222 AASLKDMVKS
+222 ATGIKEVVRS
-232 TEEPKIA
+232 TEEPETI
-239 EKITN
+239 ENVST
-244 ISSSTPKPIERI
+244 STPRPIERI
-256 ESRVESLVQP
+256 ESKV
-266 ELPEYTQ
+266 
-273 PISDKGESLVQPE
+273 ESLVQPE

-295 DKGESLVQPELPEY
+295 DKVESLVQPELPEY
-309 TQPISDKDESLVQ
+309 TRPISDK
-322 PELPEY
+322 
-328 NQPISE
+328 
-334 KGESLVQPELP
+334 
-345 EAIVTEKGESLVQP
+345 
-359 ELPEYNQPIS
+359 
-369 DNGESLV
+369 GESLV

-389 ASDDGS
+389 ASEDGS
-395 SDTVVS
+395 SDTIAS
-401 SAEKHDEEITGKFV
+401 SVEKHDEEITGKFV
-415 IHVKRQY
+415 IHVKRQFS
-422 LNNRKIDEF
+422 NNRKIDDF

-437 RGIRHSDGSETWES
+437 RGIRHADGSETWES
-451 ITFTAADLTSD
+451 ITFTAADLSAD
-462 QLTATSGSGLH
+462 QMTAKSGSGLH
-473 RLLRPQFSVT
+473 RLLRPQFLVT

-497 TYGKAEKIEEPIK
+497 SYRRAEKIEK
-510 PVENVTRTI
+510 PMKSVEDVTRTI

-528 LQRITQ
+528 LRRITQ
-534 RINESV
+534 RVNEPV
-540 TIPKTIEDVY
+540 EIPKTIEDVY
-550 TDRDSLSIAFD
+550 TDRDSLSIEYD
-561 RSDIDITYHPIN
+561 TSDIDITYHPIN
-573 YRIMKSEKYLIKD
+573 SRMTKSETYIIKD
-586 VDQTGAEIRR
+586 IIPSGAEIRR
-596 ENKVLNV
+596 ENRVLDVVYN
-603 AYDRNNMMNVETK
+603 RNNMTNVETK
-616 DIASVESQIS
+616 DTSLVESQIS
-626 QANLEGY
+626 KANLEGY
-633 TSNGIQFNHSTNEVI
+633 TSNGIQFNHATNEVT
-648 RTYTRIEKIEDPKP
+648 RSYVRIEKVEDPKLT
-662 IVSTAAPTVDKIYS
+662 VTTTAPTVDKIYS

>member
-1 MIGGIGKLAKGIGK
+1 MIGGIGKLSKGLGK

-44 LTQASDLVNTHSRAV
+44 LTQASDLVNYHSKAV
-59 NKEANLA
+59 NTEANLA

-75 DLVNKNYLKLASR
+75 ELVNKNYLKLASR

-113 SSSNESAGT
+113 SASNESVVTG
-122 SENQN
+122 ENQN
-127 AIETSTNDDE
+127 TNETLTNDE
-137 SLKALSAIQSL
+137 TLKAMNAIQSL

-156 QVSDAIES
+156 QVSDAIAS
-164 GQPDSKVFDVTS
+164 NQPDSEVFDVHS

-187 TDETTANTVSEIK
+187 ADETTANTVSEIK
-200 NLVKDSDS
+200 NLAKDS
-208 SDNHI
+208 N
-213 LDKSELSSV
+213 KSEISTV
-222 AASLKDMVKS
+222 AAGIKDVVRS
-232 TEEPKIA
+232 TEEPKTI
-239 EKITN
+239 EKIENVST
-244 ISSSTPKPIERI
+244 STPRPIERI
-256 ESRVESLVQP
+256 ESKV
-266 ELPEYTQ
+266 
-273 PISDKGESLVQPE
+273 ESLVQPE

-295 DKGESLVQPELPEY
+295 DKV
-309 TQPISDKDESLVQ
+309 
-322 PELPEY
+322 
-328 NQPISE
+328 
-334 KGESLVQPELP
+334 
-345 EAIVTEKGESLVQP
+345 
-359 ELPEYNQPIS
+359 
-369 DNGESLV
+369 ESLV

-389 ASDDGS
+389 ASEDGS
-395 SDTVVS
+395 SDTIAS
-401 SAEKHDEEITGKFV
+401 SVEKHDEEITGKFV
-415 IHVKRQY
+415 IHVKRQFS
-422 LNNRKIDEF
+422 NNRKIDDF

-437 RGIRHSDGSETWES
+437 RGIRHADGSETWES
-451 ITFTAADLTSD
+451 ITFTAADLSAD
-462 QLTATSGSGLH
+462 QMTATSGSGLH

-483 YTPKSSSQ
+483 YIPKSSSQ

-497 TYGKAEKIEEPIK
+497 SYGKAEKIEKPIK
-510 PVENVTRTI
+510 PVEDVTRTI

-528 LQRITQ
+528 LRRITQ
-534 RINESV
+534 RVNEPV
-540 TIPKTIEDVY
+540 EIPKTIEDVY
-550 TDRDSLSIAFD
+550 TDRDSLSIEYD
-561 RSDIDITYHPIN
+561 TSDIEITYHPIN
-573 YRIMKSEKYLIKD
+573 SRMTKSETYIIKD
-586 VDQTGAEIRR
+586 IIPSGAEIRR
-596 ENKVLNV
+596 ENRVLDVVYN
-603 AYDRNNMMNVETK
+603 RNNMTNVETK
-616 DIASVESQIS
+616 DTSLVESQIS
-626 QANLEGY
+626 KANLEGY
-633 TSNGIQFNHSTNEVI
+633 TSNGIQFNHATNEVT
-648 RTYTRIEKIEDPKP
+648 RSYVRIEKVEDQKP
-662 IVSTAAPTVDKIYS
+662 TVTTTAPTVDKIYS

>member
-1 MIGGIGKLAKGIGK
+1 MIGGIGKLSKGLGK

-44 LTQASDLVNTHSRAV
+44 LTQASDLVNYHSKAV
-59 NKEANLA
+59 NTEANLA

-75 DLVNKNYLKLASR
+75 ELVNKNYLKLASR

-113 SSSNESAGT
+113 GATNENSNSSE
-122 SENQN
+122 SEN
-127 AIETSTNDDE
+127 EPSSNDDE
-137 SLKALSAIQSL
+137 LLKAMNAIQSV

-164 GQPDSKVFDVTS
+164 NQPDSKVFDVHS

-187 TDETTANTVSEIK
+187 TDETTVNTVSEIK
-200 NLVKDSDS
+200 NLIKDSD
-208 SDNHI
+208 
-213 LDKSELSSV
+213 KSEISAV
-222 AASLKDMVKS
+222 AAGIKEVVRS
-232 TEEPKIA
+232 TEEPETI
-239 EKITN
+239 ENVST
-244 ISSSTPKPIERI
+244 STPRPIERI
-256 ESRVESLVQP
+256 ESKDERLVQP
-266 ELPEYTQ
+266 ELPEYNQ
-273 PISDKGESLVQPE
+273 PISDKGESLVQLELPEYNQPISEKGESLAQPE

-309 TQPISDKDESLVQ
+309 
-322 PELPEY
+322 
-328 NQPISE
+328 
-334 KGESLVQPELP
+334 
-345 EAIVTEKGESLVQP
+345 
-359 ELPEYNQPIS
+359 
-369 DNGESLV
+369 
-376 QPELPE
+376 
-382 YDASTTV
+382 DASTTV
-389 ASDDGS
+389 ASNDGNS
-395 SDTVVS
+395 GTTVS
-401 SAEKHDEEITGKFV
+401 SVEKRDEEITGKFV
-415 IHVKRQY
+415 IHVKRQFS
-422 LNNRKIDEF
+422 NNRKIDDF

-437 RGIRHSDGSETWES
+437 RGIRHADGSETWES
-451 ITFTAADLTSD
+451 ITFTAADLSAD
-462 QLTATSGSGLH
+462 QMTATSGSGLH

-483 YTPKSSSQ
+483 YIPKSSSQ

-497 TYGKAEKIEEPIK
+497 SYGKAEKIEKPIK
-510 PVENVTRTI
+510 PVEDVTRTI

-528 LQRITQ
+528 LRRITQ
-534 RINESV
+534 RVNEPV
-540 TIPKTIEDVY
+540 EIPKTIEDVY
-550 TDRDSLSIAFD
+550 TDRDSLSIEYD
-561 RSDIDITYHPIN
+561 TSDIDITYHPIN
-573 YRIMKSEKYLIKD
+573 SRMTKSETYIIKD
-586 VDQTGAEIRR
+586 IIPSGAEIRR
-596 ENKVLNV
+596 ENRVLDVVYN
-603 AYDRNNMMNVETK
+603 RNNMTNVETK
-616 DIASVESQIS
+616 DTSLVESQIS
-626 QANLEGY
+626 KANLEGY
-633 TSNGIQFNHSTNEVI
+633 TSNGIQFNHATNEVT
-648 RTYTRIEKIEDPKP
+648 RSYVRIEKVEDPKP
-662 IVSTAAPTVDKIYS
+662 TVTTTAPTVDKIYS

-712 IESLVFGISDGR
+712 IESLVFGISEGR

-879 DHEIKDTFVGMFGK
+879 DHEIKDTFVGMLGK

>member
-1 MIGGIGKLAKGIGK
+1 MIGGIGKLSKGLGK

-44 LTQASDLVNTHSRAV
+44 LTQASDLVNYHSKAV
-59 NKEANLA
+59 NTEANLA

-75 DLVNKNYLKLASR
+75 ELVNKNYLKLASR

-113 SSSNESAGT
+113 GATNENSNSSE
-122 SENQN
+122 SEN
-127 AIETSTNDDE
+127 EPSSNDDE
-137 SLKALSAIQSL
+137 LLKAMNAIQSV

-164 GQPDSKVFDVTS
+164 NQPDSKVFDVHS

-187 TDETTANTVSEIK
+187 TDETTVNTVSEIK
-200 NLVKDSDS
+200 NLIKDSD
-208 SDNHI
+208 
-213 LDKSELSSV
+213 KSEISAV
-222 AASLKDMVKS
+222 AAGIKEVVRS
-232 TEEPKIA
+232 TEEPETI
-239 EKITN
+239 ENVST
-244 ISSSTPKPIERI
+244 STPRPIERI
-256 ESRVESLVQP
+256 ESKDERLVQP
-266 ELPEYTQ
+266 ELPEYNQ
-273 PISDKGESLVQPE
+273 PISDKGESLVQLELPEYNQPISEKGESLAQPE

-309 TQPISDKDESLVQ
+309 
-322 PELPEY
+322 
-328 NQPISE
+328 N
-334 KGESLVQPELP
+334 
-345 EAIVTEKGESLVQP
+345 
-359 ELPEYNQPIS
+359 
-369 DNGESLV
+369 
-376 QPELPE
+376 
-382 YDASTTV
+382 ASTTV
-389 ASDDGS
+389 ASNDGNS
-395 SDTVVS
+395 GTTVS
-401 SAEKHDEEITGKFV
+401 SVEKRDEEITGKFV
-415 IHVKRQY
+415 IHVKRQFS
-422 LNNRKIDEF
+422 NNRKIDDF

-437 RGIRHSDGSETWES
+437 RGIRHADGSETWES
-451 ITFTAADLTSD
+451 ITFTAADLSAD
-462 QLTATSGSGLH
+462 QMTATSGSGLH

-483 YTPKSSSQ
+483 YIPKSSSQ

-497 TYGKAEKIEEPIK
+497 SYGKAEKIEKPIK
-510 PVENVTRTI
+510 PVEDVTRTI

-528 LQRITQ
+528 LRRITQ
-534 RINESV
+534 RVNESV
-540 TIPKTIEDVY
+540 EIPKTIEDVY
-550 TDRDSLSIAFD
+550 TDRDSLSIEYD
-561 RSDIDITYHPIN
+561 TSDIDITYHPIN
-573 YRIMKSEKYLIKD
+573 SRMTKSETYIIKD
-586 VDQTGAEIRR
+586 IIPSGAEIRR
-596 ENKVLNV
+596 ENRVLDVVYN
-603 AYDRNNMMNVETK
+603 RNNMTNVETK
-616 DIASVESQIS
+616 DTSLVESQIS
-626 QANLEGY
+626 KANLEGY
-633 TSNGIQFNHSTNEVI
+633 TSNGIQFNHATNEVT
-648 RTYTRIEKIEDPKP
+648 RSYVRIEKVEDPKP
-662 IVSTAAPTVDKIYS
+662 TVTTTAPTVDKIYS

-712 IESLVFGISDGR
+712 IESLVFGISEGR

>member
-1 MIGGIGKLAKGIGK
+1 MIGGIGKLSKGLGK

-44 LTQASDLVNTHSRAV
+44 LTQASDLVNYHSKAV
-59 NKEANLA
+59 NTEANLA

-75 DLVNKNYLKLASR
+75 ELVNKNYLKLASR

-113 SSSNESAGT
+113 GATNENSNSSE
-122 SENQN
+122 SEN
-127 AIETSTNDDE
+127 EPSSNDDE
-137 SLKALSAIQSL
+137 LLKAMNAIQSV

-164 GQPDSKVFDVTS
+164 NQPDSKVFDVHS

-187 TDETTANTVSEIK
+187 TDETTVNTVSEIK
-200 NLVKDSDS
+200 NLAKDSDE
-208 SDNHI
+208 
-213 LDKSELSSV
+213 SEISAV
-222 AASLKDMVKS
+222 AAGIKEVVRS
-232 TEEPKIA
+232 TEEPETI
-239 EKITN
+239 ENVST
-244 ISSSTPKPIERI
+244 STPRPIERI
-256 ESRVESLVQP
+256 ES
-266 ELPEYTQ
+266 
-273 PISDKGESLVQPE
+273 KGESLVQPE
-286 LPEYNQPIS
+286 LPEYARPIS
-295 DKGESLVQPELPEY
+295 DK
-309 TQPISDKDESLVQ
+309 
-322 PELPEY
+322 
-328 NQPISE
+328 
-334 KGESLVQPELP
+334 
-345 EAIVTEKGESLVQP
+345 
-359 ELPEYNQPIS
+359 
-369 DNGESLV
+369 GESLV

-389 ASDDGS
+389 ASEDGS
-395 SDTVVS
+395 SDTIAS
-401 SAEKHDEEITGKFV
+401 SVEKHDEEITGKFV
-415 IHVKRQY
+415 IHVKRQFS
-422 LNNRKIDEF
+422 NNRKIDDF

-437 RGIRHSDGSETWES
+437 RGIRHADGSETWES
-451 ITFTAADLTSD
+451 ITFTAADLSAD
-462 QLTATSGSGLH
+462 QMTATSGSGLH

-497 TYGKAEKIEEPIK
+497 SYGRAEKIEKPIK
-510 PVENVTRTI
+510 PVEDVTRTI

-528 LQRITQ
+528 LRRITQ
-534 RINESV
+534 RVNEPV
-540 TIPKTIEDVY
+540 EIPKTIEDVY
-550 TDRDSLSIAFD
+550 TDRDSLSIEYD
-561 RSDIDITYHPIN
+561 TSDIDITYHPIN
-573 YRIMKSEKYLIKD
+573 SRMTKSETYIIKD
-586 VDQTGAEIRR
+586 IIPSGAEIRR
-596 ENKVLNV
+596 ENRVLDVVYN
-603 AYDRNNMMNVETK
+603 RNNMTNVETK
-616 DIASVESQIS
+616 DTSLVESQIS
-626 QANLEGY
+626 KANLEGY
-633 TSNGIQFNHSTNEVI
+633 TSNGIQFNHATNEVT
-648 RTYTRIEKIEDPKP
+648 RSYVRIEKVEDPKP
-662 IVSTAAPTVDKIYS
+662 TVSTTAPTVDKIYS
-676 AAVTMLETMPS
+676 SAVTMLETMPS

>member
-1 MIGGIGKLAKGIGK
+1 MIGGIGRLSKGLGK

-44 LTQASDLVNTHSRAV
+44 LTQASDLVNYHSKAV
-59 NKEANLA
+59 NTEANLA

-75 DLVNKNYLKLASR
+75 ELVNKNYLKLASR

-113 SSSNESAGT
+113 GATNENSNSSE
-122 SENQN
+122 SEN
-127 AIETSTNDDE
+127 EPSSNDDE
-137 SLKALSAIQSL
+137 LLKAMNAIQSV

-164 GQPDSKVFDVTS
+164 NQPDSKVFDVHS

-187 TDETTANTVSEIK
+187 ADETTANTVSEIK
-200 NLVKDSDS
+200 NLAKDS
-208 SDNHI
+208 N
-213 LDKSELSSV
+213 KSEISTV
-222 AASLKDMVKS
+222 AAGIKDVVRS
-232 TEEPKIA
+232 TEEPKTI
-239 EKITN
+239 EKIENVST
-244 ISSSTPKPIERI
+244 STPRPIERI
-256 ESRVESLVQP
+256 ESKVESLVQP
-266 ELPEYTQ
+266 ELPEYNQ
-273 PISDKGESLVQPE
+273 PISDKVESLVQSE

-309 TQPISDKDESLVQ
+309 
-322 PELPEY
+322 
-328 NQPISE
+328 
-334 KGESLVQPELP
+334 
-345 EAIVTEKGESLVQP
+345 
-359 ELPEYNQPIS
+359 
-369 DNGESLV
+369 
-376 QPELPE
+376 
-382 YDASTTV
+382 DASTTV
-389 ASDDGS
+389 ASEDGS
-395 SDTVVS
+395 SDTIAS
-401 SAEKHDEEITGKFV
+401 SVEKHDEEITGKFV
-415 IHVKRQY
+415 IHVKRQFS
-422 LNNRKIDEF
+422 NNRKIDDF

-437 RGIRHSDGSETWES
+437 RGIRHADGSETWES
-451 ITFTAADLTSD
+451 ITFTAADLSAD
-462 QLTATSGSGLH
+462 QMTATSGSGLH

-483 YTPKSSSQ
+483 YIPKSSSQ

-497 TYGKAEKIEEPIK
+497 SYGKAEKIEKPIK
-510 PVENVTRTI
+510 PVEDVTRTI

-528 LQRITQ
+528 LRRITQ
-534 RINESV
+534 HTNEPV
-540 TIPKTIEDVY
+540 EIPKTIEDVY
-550 TDRDSLSIAFD
+550 TDRDSLSIEYD
-561 RSDIDITYHPIN
+561 TSDIDITYHPIN
-573 YRIMKSEKYLIKD
+573 SRMTKSETYIIKD
-586 VDQTGAEIRR
+586 IIPSGAEIRR
-596 ENKVLNV
+596 ENRVLDVVYN
-603 AYDRNNMMNVETK
+603 RNNMTNVETK
-616 DIASVESQIS
+616 DTSLVESQIS
-626 QANLEGY
+626 KANLEGY
-633 TSNGIQFNHSTNEVI
+633 TSNGIQFNHATNEVT
-648 RTYTRIEKIEDPKP
+648 RSYVRIEKVEDPKP
-662 IVSTAAPTVDKIYS
+662 TVITTAPTVDKIYS

>member
-1 MIGGIGKLAKGIGK
+1 MIGGIGKLTKGIGK
-15 KTAAVSLKKG
+15 KAAAVSLKKG

-44 LTQASDLVNTHSRAV
+44 LTRASDLVNIHSRAV

-66 AQILKIDKS
+66 AEILKIDKS

-102 DASMLNEMKSQ
+102 DASMLNEIKSQ
-113 SSSNESAGT
+113 NSANESAGT
-122 SENQN
+122 SENSITN
-127 AIETSTNDDE
+127 EVSTNDDE
-137 SLKALSAIQSL
+137 SLKAMNAIQSL
-148 TPNGVTST
+148 SSNGVTST

-164 GQPDSKVFDVTS
+164 KQPDSKVFDVHS
-176 ALSQALDESPK
+176 ALSQAIDDSPK
-187 TDETTANTVSEIK
+187 KDETITSTVSEIK
-200 NLVKDSDS
+200 NLVKDSD
-208 SDNHI
+208 
-213 LDKSELSSV
+213 KSEISAV
-222 AASLKDMVKS
+222 AASIKDVVRS
-232 TEEPKIA
+232 TEESKTT
-239 EKITN
+239 EKIENVST
-244 ISSSTPKPIERI
+244 STPRPIERI
-256 ESRVESLVQP
+256 ESKVESLVQP
-266 ELPEYTQ
+266 ELPEYVQ
-273 PISDKGESLVQPE
+273 PITDKGESLVQPELPEATVTDKGESLVQPE
-286 LPEYNQPIS
+286 LPEYNR
-295 DKGESLVQPELPEY
+295 
-309 TQPISDKDESLVQ
+309 PISDKDESLVQ

-334 KGESLVQPELP
+334 KGESLVQPE
-345 EAIVTEKGESLVQP
+345 K
-359 ELPEYNQPIS
+359 
-369 DNGESLV
+369 
-376 QPELPE
+376 PE

-389 ASDDGS
+389 ASNDGS
-395 SDTVVS
+395 SDTTAS
-401 SAEKHDEEITGKFV
+401 SVEKHDEEITGKFV

-422 LNNRKIDEF
+422 SNNKKIDDF

-437 RGIRHSDGSETWES
+437 RGIRHADGSETWES
-451 ITFTAADLTSD
+451 ITFTAADLSAD
-462 QLTATSGSGLH
+462 QMTATSGSGLH
-473 RLLRPQFSVT
+473 RLLRPQFSVA

-497 TYGKAEKIEEPIK
+497 SYGKAEKIEKPIK
-510 PVENVTRTI
+510 PVEDVTRTI

-528 LQRITQ
+528 LRRITQ
-534 RINESV
+534 RVNELV
-540 TIPKTIEDVY
+540 EIPKTIEDVY
-550 TDRDSLSIAFD
+550 TDRDSLSIEYD
-561 RSDIDITYHPIN
+561 TSDIDITYHPIN
-573 YRIMKSEKYLIKD
+573 SRITKSENYTIKD
-586 VDQTGAEIRR
+586 VISSGAEIRR
-596 ENKVLNV
+596 ENRVLNV
-603 AYDRNNMMNVETK
+603 VYNRNNMTNVETK
-616 DIASVESQIS
+616 DTASVESQIS
-626 QANLEGY
+626 QTNLEGY
-633 TSNGIQFNHSTNEVI
+633 TSNGIQFNHATDEV
-648 RTYTRIEKIEDPKP
+648 TRSYAIIEKVETPKP
-662 IVSTAAPTVDKIYS
+662 VVSTAAPTVDKIYS
-676 AAVTMLETMPS
+676 AAVAMLETMPS

-698 SLDDSYGKLLQRDT
+698 SIDDSYSKLLQRET
-712 IESLVFGISDGR
+712 IESLVFSISDGR
-724 YVYSSSDRVL
+724 YVYSTSDRVV

-765 GLNEVKKVATTG
+765 GLNEVRKVATTG
-777 QMDRQFVSTT
+777 QMDRQFVSTA
-787 IFNYLANNHS
+787 IYNYLANNHS

>member
-1 MIGGIGKLAKGIGK
+1 MIGGIGKLSKGLGK

-44 LTQASDLVNTHSRAV
+44 LTQASDLVNYHSKAV
-59 NKEANLA
+59 NTEANLA

-75 DLVNKNYLKLASR
+75 ELVNKNYLKLASR

-113 SSSNESAGT
+113 SASNESVVTGG
-122 SENQN
+122 NQN
-127 AIETSTNDDE
+127 TNETLTNDE
-137 SLKALSAIQSL
+137 TLKAMNAIQSL

-164 GQPDSKVFDVTS
+164 NQPDSKVFDVHS

-187 TDETTANTVSEIK
+187 ANETTANTVSEIK
-200 NLVKDSDS
+200 NLAKDS
-208 SDNHI
+208 N
-213 LDKSELSSV
+213 KSEISTV
-222 AASLKDMVKS
+222 AAGIKDVVRS
-232 TEEPKIA
+232 TEEPKTI
-239 EKITN
+239 EKIENVST
-244 ISSSTPKPIERI
+244 STPRPIERI
-256 ESRVESLVQP
+256 ESKVESLVQS
-266 ELPEYTQ
+266 ELPEYNQPTSDKGESLVQSELPEYNQ
-273 PISDKGESLVQPE
+273 PISDKVESLVQPE

-295 DKGESLVQPELPEY
+295 GK
-309 TQPISDKDESLVQ
+309 
-322 PELPEY
+322 
-328 NQPISE
+328 
-334 KGESLVQPELP
+334 
-345 EAIVTEKGESLVQP
+345 
-359 ELPEYNQPIS
+359 
-369 DNGESLV
+369 GESLV

-389 ASDDGS
+389 ASNDGNS
-395 SDTVVS
+395 GTTVS
-401 SAEKHDEEITGKFV
+401 SAEKRDEEITGKFV
-415 IHVKRQY
+415 IHVKRQFS
-422 LNNRKIDEF
+422 NNRKIDDF

-437 RGIRHSDGSETWES
+437 RGIRHADGSETWES
-451 ITFTAADLTSD
+451 ITFTAADLSSD
-462 QLTATSGSGLH
+462 QMTATSGSGLH

-497 TYGKAEKIEEPIK
+497 SYGKAEKIERPTKPI
-510 PVENVTRTI
+510 EDVTRTI

-528 LQRITQ
+528 LRRITQ
-534 RINESV
+534 HANETV
-540 TIPKTIEDVY
+540 EIPKTIEDVY
-550 TDRDSLSIAFD
+550 TNRGSLSIEYD
-561 RSDIDITYHPIN
+561 TSDIDITYHPIN
-573 YRIMKSEKYLIKD
+573 SRITKSETYLIKD
-586 VDQTGAEIRR
+586 VIPSGAEIRR
-596 ENKVLNV
+596 ENRVLDVVYN
-603 AYDRNNMMNVETK
+603 RNNMTNVETK
-616 DIASVESQIS
+616 DTASAESQIS
-626 QANLEGY
+626 KENLEGY
-633 TSNGIQFNHSTNEVI
+633 TSNDIQFNHATNEVT
-648 RTYTRIEKIEDPKP
+648 RSYTRIEKVEDPKP
-662 IVSTAAPTVDKIYS
+662 IVSTAAPTVDKIYA

-698 SLDDSYGKLLQRDT
+698 SLDDSYGKLLQRNT

>member
-1 MIGGIGKLAKGIGK
+1 MIGGIGKLTKGIGK
-15 KTAAVSLKKG
+15 KAAAVSLKKG

-34 LITSAANAMS
+34 LITSAANTMS
-44 LTQASDLVNTHSRAV
+44 LTRASDLVNIHSRAV

-66 AQILKIDKS
+66 AEILKIDKS

-93 TGKTKELVI
+93 TGETKELVI
-102 DASMLNEMKSQ
+102 DASMLNEIKSQ
-113 SSSNESAGT
+113 NSANESAGT
-122 SENQN
+122 SENSITN
-127 AIETSTNDDE
+127 EVSTNDDE
-137 SLKALSAIQSL
+137 SLKAMNAIQSL
-148 TPNGVTST
+148 SSNGVTST

-164 GQPDSKVFDVTS
+164 KQSDSKVFDVHS
-176 ALSQALDESPK
+176 ALSQAIDDSPK
-187 TDETTANTVSEIK
+187 KDETITSTVSEIK
-200 NLVKDSDS
+200 NLVKDSD
-208 SDNHI
+208 
-213 LDKSELSSV
+213 KSEISAV
-222 AASLKDMVKS
+222 AASIKDVVRS
-232 TEEPKIA
+232 TEESKTT
-239 EKITN
+239 EKIENVST
-244 ISSSTPKPIERI
+244 STPRPIERI
-256 ESRVESLVQP
+256 ESKVESLVQP
-266 ELPEYTQ
+266 ELPEYVQ
-273 PISDKGESLVQPE
+273 PITDKGESLVQPELPEATVTDKGESLVQPE
-286 LPEYNQPIS
+286 LPEYNRPIS
-295 DKGESLVQPELPEY
+295 DKG
-309 TQPISDKDESLVQ
+309 ESLVQ

-334 KGESLVQPELP
+334 KGESLVQPE
-345 EAIVTEKGESLVQP
+345 K
-359 ELPEYNQPIS
+359 
-369 DNGESLV
+369 
-376 QPELPE
+376 PE

-389 ASDDGS
+389 ASNDGS
-395 SDTVVS
+395 SDTTAS
-401 SAEKHDEEITGKFV
+401 SVEKHDEEITGKFV

-422 LNNRKIDEF
+422 SNNKKIDDF

-437 RGIRHSDGSETWES
+437 RGIRHADGSETWES
-451 ITFTAADLTSD
+451 ITFTAADLSAD
-462 QLTATSGSGLH
+462 QMTATSGSGLH

-497 TYGKAEKIEEPIK
+497 SYGKAEKIEKPIK
-510 PVENVTRTI
+510 PVEDVTRTI

-528 LQRITQ
+528 LRRITQ
-534 RINESV
+534 RVNELV
-540 TIPKTIEDVY
+540 EIPKTIEDVY
-550 TDRDSLSIAFD
+550 TDRDSLSIEYD
-561 RSDIDITYHPIN
+561 TSDIDITYHPIN
-573 YRIMKSEKYLIKD
+573 SRITKSENYTIKD
-586 VDQTGAEIRR
+586 VISSGAEIRR
-596 ENKVLNV
+596 ENRVLNV
-603 AYDRNNMMNVETK
+603 VYNRNNMTNVETK
-616 DIASVESQIS
+616 DTASVESQIS
-626 QANLEGY
+626 QTNLEGY
-633 TSNGIQFNHSTNEVI
+633 TSNGIQFNHATDEV
-648 RTYTRIEKIEDPKP
+648 TRSYAIIEKVETPKP
-662 IVSTAAPTVDKIYS
+662 VLSTAAPTVDKIYS
-676 AAVTMLETMPS
+676 AAVAMLETMPS

-698 SLDDSYGKLLQRDT
+698 SIDDSYSKLLQRET
-712 IESLVFGISDGR
+712 IESLVFSISDGR
-724 YVYSSSDRVL
+724 YVYSTSDRVV

-765 GLNEVKKVATTG
+765 GLNEVRKVATTG
-777 QMDRQFVSTT
+777 QMDRQFVSTA
-787 IFNYLANNHS
+787 IYNYLANNHS

-879 DHEIKDTFVGMFGK
+879 DYEIKDTFVGMFGK

>member
-1 MIGGIGKLAKGIGK
+1 MIGGIGKLSKGLGK

-44 LTQASDLVNTHSRAV
+44 LTQASDLVNYHSKAV
-59 NKEANLA
+59 NTEANLA

-75 DLVNKNYLKLASR
+75 ELVNKNYLKLASR

-113 SSSNESAGT
+113 GATNENSNSSE
-122 SENQN
+122 SEN
-127 AIETSTNDDE
+127 EPSSNDDE
-137 SLKALSAIQSL
+137 LLKAMNAIQSV

-164 GQPDSKVFDVTS
+164 NQPDSKVFDVHL

-187 TDETTANTVSEIK
+187 ADETTANTVSEIK
-200 NLVKDSDS
+200 NHAKDS
-208 SDNHI
+208 N
-213 LDKSELSSV
+213 KSEISTV
-222 AASLKDMVKS
+222 AAGIKDVVRS
-232 TEEPKIA
+232 TEEPKTI
-239 EKITN
+239 EKIENVST
-244 ISSSTPKPIERI
+244 STPRPIERI
-256 ESRVESLVQP
+256 ESKVESLVQS
-266 ELPEYTQ
+266 ELPEYNQPTSDKGESLVQSELPEYNQ
-273 PISDKGESLVQPE
+273 PISDKVESLVQPE

-309 TQPISDKDESLVQ
+309 
-322 PELPEY
+322 
-328 NQPISE
+328 
-334 KGESLVQPELP
+334 
-345 EAIVTEKGESLVQP
+345 
-359 ELPEYNQPIS
+359 
-369 DNGESLV
+369 
-376 QPELPE
+376 
-382 YDASTTV
+382 DASTTV
-389 ASDDGS
+389 ASNDGNS
-395 SDTVVS
+395 GTTVS
-401 SAEKHDEEITGKFV
+401 SVSSVEKLDEEITGKFV
-415 IHVKRQY
+415 IHVKRQFS
-422 LNNRKIDEF
+422 NNRKIDDF

-437 RGIRHSDGSETWES
+437 RGIRHADGSETWES
-451 ITFTAADLTSD
+451 ITFTAADLSAD
-462 QLTATSGSGLH
+462 QMTATSGSGLH

-483 YTPKSSSQ
+483 YIPKSSSQ

-497 TYGKAEKIEEPIK
+497 SYGKAEKIEKPIK
-510 PVENVTRTI
+510 PVEDVIRTI

-528 LQRITQ
+528 LRRITQ
-534 RINESV
+534 RVNEPV
-540 TIPKTIEDVY
+540 EIPKTIEDVY
-550 TDRDSLSIAFD
+550 TDRDSLSIEYD
-561 RSDIDITYHPIN
+561 TSDIDIKYHPIN
-573 YRIMKSEKYLIKD
+573 SRMTKSEAYIIKD
-586 VDQTGAEIRR
+586 IIPSGAEIRR
-596 ENKVLNV
+596 ENRVLDVVYN
-603 AYDRNNMMNVETK
+603 RNNMTNVETK
-616 DIASVESQIS
+616 DTSLVESQIS
-626 QANLEGY
+626 KANLEGY
-633 TSNGIQFNHSTNEVI
+633 TSNGIQFNHATNEVT
-648 RTYTRIEKIEDPKP
+648 RSYTRIEKVEDPKP

-698 SLDDSYGKLLQRDT
+698 SLDDSYGKLLQRNT

>member
-1 MIGGIGKLAKGIGK
+1 MIGGIGKLSKGLGK

-44 LTQASDLVNTHSRAV
+44 LTQASDLVNYHSKAV
-59 NKEANLA
+59 NTEANLA

-75 DLVNKNYLKLASR
+75 ELVNKNYLKLASR

-113 SSSNESAGT
+113 GATNENSNSSE
-122 SENQN
+122 SEN
-127 AIETSTNDDE
+127 EPSSNDDE
-137 SLKALSAIQSL
+137 LLKAMNAIQSV

-164 GQPDSKVFDVTS
+164 NQPESKVFDVHS

-187 TDETTANTVSEIK
+187 ADETTANTVSEIK
-200 NLVKDSDS
+200 NLVKDSD
-208 SDNHI
+208 
-213 LDKSELSSV
+213 KSEISAV
-222 AASLKDMVKS
+222 AEGIKDVVRS
-232 TEEPKIA
+232 TEEPKTI
-239 EKITN
+239 EKIEN
-244 ISSSTPKPIERI
+244 VSTSIPRPIERI
-256 ESRVESLVQP
+256 ESKVESLVQP
-266 ELPEYTQ
+266 ELPEYNQPILDKVESLVQLELPEYNQ
-273 PISDKGESLVQPE
+273 PISEKGESLVQPE

-309 TQPISDKDESLVQ
+309 
-322 PELPEY
+322 
-328 NQPISE
+328 
-334 KGESLVQPELP
+334 
-345 EAIVTEKGESLVQP
+345 
-359 ELPEYNQPIS
+359 
-369 DNGESLV
+369 
-376 QPELPE
+376 
-382 YDASTTV
+382 DASTTV
-389 ASDDGS
+389 ASNDGNS
-395 SDTVVS
+395 GTTVS
-401 SAEKHDEEITGKFV
+401 SVEKRDEEITGKFV
-415 IHVKRQY
+415 IHVKRQFS
-422 LNNRKIDEF
+422 NNRKIDDF

-437 RGIRHSDGSETWES
+437 RGIRHADGSETWES
-451 ITFTAADLTSD
+451 ITFTAADLSAD
-462 QLTATSGSGLH
+462 QMTATSGSGLH

-483 YTPKSSSQ
+483 YIPKSSSQ

-497 TYGKAEKIEEPIK
+497 SYGKAEKIEKPIK
-510 PVENVTRTI
+510 PVEDVTRTI

-528 LQRITQ
+528 LRRITQ
-534 RINESV
+534 RVNEPV
-540 TIPKTIEDVY
+540 EIPKTIEDVY
-550 TDRDSLSIAFD
+550 TDRDSLSIEYD
-561 RSDIDITYHPIN
+561 TSDIDITYHPIN
-573 YRIMKSEKYLIKD
+573 SRMTKSETYLIKD
-586 VDQTGAEIRR
+586 IIPSGAEIRR
-596 ENKVLNV
+596 ENRVLDVVYN
-603 AYDRNNMMNVETK
+603 RNNMTNVETK
-616 DIASVESQIS
+616 DTASAESQIS
-626 QANLEGY
+626 KENLEGY
-633 TSNGIQFNHSTNEVI
+633 TSNGIQFNHATNEVT
-648 RTYTRIEKIEDPKP
+648 RSYTRIEKVEDPKP

-698 SLDDSYGKLLQRDT
+698 SLDDSYGKLLQRNT

>member
-1 MIGGIGKLAKGIGK
+1 MIGGIGKLSKGLGK

-44 LTQASDLVNTHSRAV
+44 LTQASDLVNYHSKAV
-59 NKEANLA
+59 NTEANLA

-75 DLVNKNYLKLASR
+75 ELVNKNYLKLASR

-113 SSSNESAGT
+113 GSTNENSNSSE
-122 SENQN
+122 SENDP
-127 AIETSTNDDE
+127 SSNDDE
-137 SLKALSAIQSL
+137 LLKAMNAIQSV

-164 GQPDSKVFDVTS
+164 NQPDSKVFDVHL

-187 TDETTANTVSEIK
+187 ADETTANTVSEIK
-200 NLVKDSDS
+200 NHAKDS
-208 SDNHI
+208 N
-213 LDKSELSSV
+213 KSEISTV
-222 AASLKDMVKS
+222 AAGIKDVVRS
-232 TEEPKIA
+232 TEEPKTI
-239 EKITN
+239 EKIENVST
-244 ISSSTPKPIERI
+244 STPRPIERI
-256 ESRVESLVQP
+256 ESKVESLVQP
-266 ELPEYTQ
+266 ELPEYTR
-273 PISDKGESLVQPE
+273 PISDK
-286 LPEYNQPIS
+286 
-295 DKGESLVQPELPEY
+295 
-309 TQPISDKDESLVQ
+309 
-322 PELPEY
+322 
-328 NQPISE
+328 
-334 KGESLVQPELP
+334 
-345 EAIVTEKGESLVQP
+345 
-359 ELPEYNQPIS
+359 
-369 DNGESLV
+369 GESLV

-389 ASDDGS
+389 ASEDGS
-395 SDTVVS
+395 SDTIAS
-401 SAEKHDEEITGKFV
+401 SVEKHDEEITGKFV
-415 IHVKRQY
+415 IHVKRQFS
-422 LNNRKIDEF
+422 NNRKIDDF

-437 RGIRHSDGSETWES
+437 RGIRHADGSETWES
-451 ITFTAADLTSD
+451 ITFTAADLSAD
-462 QLTATSGSGLH
+462 QMTATSGSGLH

-497 TYGKAEKIEEPIK
+497 SYGRAEKIERPIK
-510 PVENVTRTI
+510 PVEDVIRTI

-528 LQRITQ
+528 LRRITQ
-534 RINESV
+534 RVNEPV
-540 TIPKTIEDVY
+540 EIPKTIEDVY
-550 TDRDSLSIAFD
+550 TDRDSLSIEYD
-561 RSDIDITYHPIN
+561 TSDIDITYHPIN
-573 YRIMKSEKYLIKD
+573 SRMTKSEAYIIKD
-586 VDQTGAEIRR
+586 IIPSGAEIRR
-596 ENKVLNV
+596 ENRVLDVVYN
-603 AYDRNNMMNVETK
+603 RNNMTNVETK
-616 DIASVESQIS
+616 DTSLVESQIS
-626 QANLEGY
+626 KANLEGY
-633 TSNGIQFNHSTNEVI
+633 TSNGIQFNHATNEVT
-648 RTYTRIEKIEDPKP
+648 RSYTRIEKVEDPKP

-698 SLDDSYGKLLQRDT
+698 SLDDSYGKLLQRNS

>member
-1 MIGGIGKLAKGIGK
+1 MIGGIGKIAKEIGK

-25 VAMTVASAT
+25 VAITVASAS
-34 LITSAANAMS
+34 LITSAANTMS
-44 LTQASDLVNTHSRAV
+44 LTQASDLVNYHSKAV
-59 NKEANLA
+59 NNEANLA
-66 AQILKIDKS
+66 AEILKIDKS

-113 SSSNESAGT
+113 NASNESVGT

-127 AIETSTNDDE
+127 TRESSTNEDE
-137 SLKALSAIQSL
+137 SLKAMNAIQSL
-148 TPNGVTST
+148 SSNGATST

-164 GQPDSKVFDVTS
+164 KQSDSKVFDVRS
-176 ALSQALDESPK
+176 ALSQALEESQK
-187 TDETTANTVSEIK
+187 KDETIVNTVSEIK
-200 NLVKDSDS
+200 NLVKDSD
-208 SDNHI
+208 
-213 LDKSELSSV
+213 KSEISAV
-222 AASLKDMVKS
+222 AAGIKEVVRS
-232 TEEPKIA
+232 TEEPKTIK
-239 EKITN
+239 KIEN
-244 ISSSTPKPIERI
+244 VSSSTPRPIERI
-256 ESRVESLVQP
+256 ESKVESLVQP
-266 ELPEYTQ
+266 ELPKAVV
-273 PISDKGESLVQPE
+273 S
-286 LPEYNQPIS
+286 
-295 DKGESLVQPELPEY
+295 
-309 TQPISDKDESLVQ
+309 
-322 PELPEY
+322 
-328 NQPISE
+328 
-334 KGESLVQPELP
+334 
-345 EAIVTEKGESLVQP
+345 EKGESLVQP
-359 ELPEYNQPIS
+359 ELPEYNRPISSKGESLVQPELPKAAVSEKGESLVQPELPEYSKPIAAKGESLVQPELPEHNQPIS
-369 DNGESLV
+369 AKGESLV

-382 YDASTTV
+382 YDASN
-389 ASDDGS
+389 A
-395 SDTVVS
+395 VS
-401 SAEKHDEEITGKFV
+401 SNNGTSDVTAGSVEKRDEEITGKFV

-422 LNNRKIDEF
+422 LNNKKIDDF

-437 RGIRHSDGSETWES
+437 RGIRHADGSETWES
-451 ITFTAADLTSD
+451 ITFTAADLSAD
-462 QLTATSGSGLH
+462 QMTVASGSGLH

-497 TYGKAEKIEEPIK
+497 SYGRAEKIERPTKPI
-510 PVENVTRTI
+510 EDVTRTI

-528 LQRITQ
+528 LRRITQ
-534 RINESV
+534 RVNELIE
-540 TIPKTIEDVY
+540 IPKTIEDVY
-550 TDRDSLSIAFD
+550 TDRDSLSVAFEE
-561 RSDIDITYHPIN
+561 SNLDITYHPIN
-573 YRIMKSEKYLIKD
+573 SRVTKSENYTIKD
-586 VDQTGAEIRR
+586 VDQSGSEIKR
-596 ENKVLNV
+596 EIKAVSAVYNR
-603 AYDRNNMMNVETK
+603 DNMTNTETK
-616 DIASVESQIS
+616 DTASVESQIS
-626 QANLEGY
+626 KANLEGY
-633 TSNGIQFNHSTNEVI
+633 TSNDIQFNHSTNEVI
-648 RTYTRIEKIEDPKP
+648 RTYTRIEKVETPKP
-662 IVSTAAPTVDKIYS
+662 TVTTTAPTVDKIYS

-698 SLDDSYGKLLQRDT
+698 SIDDAYSKLLQRDT

-777 QMDRQFVSTT
+777 QMDRQFVSTA
-787 IFNYLANNHS
+787 IYNYLANNHS
-797 NSKVGHEFERLTGL
+797 NSKVGHEFEKLTGL
-811 ERIET
+811 KRIET

>member
-44 LTQASDLVNTHSRAV
+44 LTQASDLVNYHSKAV

-66 AQILKIDKS
+66 AEILKIDKS
-75 DLVNKNYLKLASR
+75 ELVNKNYLKLASR

-113 SSSNESAGT
+113 NASNESVGT

-127 AIETSTNDDE
+127 TNETSTNDDE

-164 GQPDSKVFDVTS
+164 KQSDSKVFDVHS

-187 TDETTANTVSEIK
+187 KDETIANTVSEIK

-208 SDNHI
+208 SDKHS

-222 AASLKDMVKS
+222 AESLKDMVKS
-232 TEEPKIA
+232 TEEPKTV
-239 EKITN
+239 EKIENVST
-244 ISSSTPKPIERI
+244 STPRPIERI
-256 ESRVESLVQP
+256 ESKVESLVQP
-266 ELPEYTQ
+266 ELPEYTQPISDKSESLVQPELPEYTQPISDKGESLVQPKLPEAIVTEKGESLVQPELPEYNQ

-309 TQPISDKDESLVQ
+309 
-322 PELPEY
+322 
-328 NQPISE
+328 
-334 KGESLVQPELP
+334 
-345 EAIVTEKGESLVQP
+345 
-359 ELPEYNQPIS
+359 
-369 DNGESLV
+369 
-376 QPELPE
+376 
-382 YDASTTV
+382 DASTTV

-395 SDTVVS
+395 SDTVAS
-401 SAEKHDEEITGKFV
+401 SVEKHDEEITGKFV
-415 IHVKRQY
+415 IHVKRQFS
-422 LNNRKIDEF
+422 NNRKIDDF

-437 RGIRHSDGSETWES
+437 RGIRHADGSETWES
-451 ITFTAADLTSD
+451 ITFTAADLSAD
-462 QLTATSGSGLH
+462 QMTATSGSGLH

-497 TYGKAEKIEEPIK
+497 SYGKAEKIEKPIK
-510 PVENVTRTI
+510 PVEDVTRTI

-528 LQRITQ
+528 LRRITQ
-534 RINESV
+534 HANETVEIS
-540 TIPKTIEDVY
+540 KTIEDVY
-550 TDRDSLSIAFD
+550 TDRDSLSIEYD
-561 RSDIDITYHPIN
+561 TSDIEITYHPIN
-573 YRIMKSEKYLIKD
+573 SRITKSETYIIKD
-586 VDQTGAEIRR
+586 VIPPGAEIRR
-596 ENKVLNV
+596 ENRVLDVVYN
-603 AYDRNNMMNVETK
+603 RNNMTNVETK
-616 DIASVESQIS
+616 DTTSVESQIS

-648 RTYTRIEKIEDPKP
+648 RTYTRIEKVETPKP
-662 IVSTAAPTVDKIYS
+662 IASTAAPTVDKIYS
-676 AAVTMLETMPS
+676 AAVAMLETMPS

-724 YVYSSSDRVL
+724 YVYSTSDRVL

-777 QMDRQFVSTT
+777 QMDRQFISTT

>member
-1 MIGGIGKLAKGIGK
+1 MIGGIGKLSKGLGK

-25 VAMTVASAT
+25 VAVTVASAT

-44 LTQASDLVNTHSRAV
+44 LTQASDLVNYHSKAV
-59 NKEANLA
+59 NTEANLA

-75 DLVNKNYLKLASR
+75 ELVNKNYLKLASR

-113 SSSNESAGT
+113 GATNENSNSSE
-122 SENQN
+122 SEN
-127 AIETSTNDDE
+127 EPSSNDDE
-137 SLKALSAIQSL
+137 LLKAMNAIQL
-148 TPNGVTST
+148 VTPNGVTST
-156 QVSDAIES
+156 QVSDVIES
-164 GQPDSKVFDVTS
+164 NQPDSKVFDVSS
-176 ALSQALDESPK
+176 ALSQAIEDSPNKDEAV
-187 TDETTANTVSEIK
+187 TNTVSEIK
-200 NLVKDSDS
+200 SLVHSQDS
-208 SDNHI
+208 SDSRHSE
-213 LDKSELSSV
+213 KSEISAV
-222 AASLKDMVKS
+222 AASIKDVVRS
-232 TEEPKIA
+232 TEEPKTI
-239 EKITN
+239 EKIENVST
-244 ISSSTPKPIERI
+244 STPRPIERI
-256 ESRVESLVQP
+256 ESKDESLVQP
-266 ELPEYTQ
+266 ELPEYNQ

-309 TQPISDKDESLVQ
+309 
-322 PELPEY
+322 
-328 NQPISE
+328 
-334 KGESLVQPELP
+334 
-345 EAIVTEKGESLVQP
+345 
-359 ELPEYNQPIS
+359 
-369 DNGESLV
+369 
-376 QPELPE
+376 
-382 YDASTTV
+382 DASTTV
-389 ASDDGS
+389 ASNDGNS
-395 SDTVVS
+395 GTTVS
-401 SAEKHDEEITGKFV
+401 SVEKRDEEITGKFV
-415 IHVKRQY
+415 IHVKRQFS
-422 LNNRKIDEF
+422 NNRKIDDF

-437 RGIRHSDGSETWES
+437 RGIRHADGSETWES
-451 ITFTAADLTSD
+451 ITFTAADLSAD
-462 QLTATSGSGLH
+462 QMTATSGSGLH

-483 YTPKSSSQ
+483 YIPKSSSQ

-497 TYGKAEKIEEPIK
+497 SYGKAEKIEKPIK
-510 PVENVTRTI
+510 PVEDVTRTI

-528 LQRITQ
+528 LRRITQ
-534 RINESV
+534 RANEPV
-540 TIPKTIEDVY
+540 EIPKTIEDVY
-550 TDRDSLSIAFD
+550 TDRDSLSIEYD
-561 RSDIDITYHPIN
+561 TSDIDITYHPIN
-573 YRIMKSEKYLIKD
+573 SRMTKSETYIIKD
-586 VDQTGAEIRR
+586 IIPSGAEIRR
-596 ENKVLNV
+596 ENRVLDVVYN
-603 AYDRNNMMNVETK
+603 RNNMTNVETK
-616 DIASVESQIS
+616 DTSLVESQIS
-626 QANLEGY
+626 KANLEGY
-633 TSNGIQFNHSTNEVI
+633 TSNGIQFNHATNEVT
-648 RTYTRIEKIEDPKP
+648 RSYVRIEKVEDPKP
-662 IVSTAAPTVDKIYS
+662 TLTTTAPTVDKIYS

-797 NSKVGHEFERLTGL
+797 NSKVGHEFERLTSL

>member
-1 MIGGIGKLAKGIGK
+1 MIGGIGKLTKGIGK

-44 LTQASDLVNTHSRAV
+44 LTRASDLVNIHSRAV

-66 AQILKIDKS
+66 AEILKIDKS

-102 DASMLNEMKSQ
+102 DASMLNKIKSQ
-113 SSSNESAGT
+113 NSANESAGT
-122 SENQN
+122 SENSSTN
-127 AIETSTNDDE
+127 ESSTNDDE
-137 SLKALSAIQSL
+137 SLKAMHAIQSL
-148 TPNGVTST
+148 SSNGVTST

-164 GQPDSKVFDVTS
+164 KQPDSKVFDVHS

-187 TDETTANTVSEIK
+187 KDEVLANTVFEIK
-200 NLVKDSDS
+200 NLVKDSD
-208 SDNHI
+208 
-213 LDKSELSSV
+213 KSEISAV
-222 AASLKDMVKS
+222 AAGIKEVARS
-232 TEEPKIA
+232 TEEPKTV
-239 EKITN
+239 EKIEN
-244 ISSSTPKPIERI
+244 VSTPVTRPIERI
-256 ESRVESLVQP
+256 ESKVESLVQP
-266 ELPEYTQ
+266 ELPEYAQ

-286 LPEYNQPIS
+286 LPEATVTDKSESLVQPELSEYNQPIS
-295 DKGESLVQPELPEY
+295 DKGESLVQPEL
-309 TQPISDKDESLVQ
+309 S
-322 PELPEY
+322 EY

-334 KGESLVQPELP
+334 KGESLVQPE
-345 EAIVTEKGESLVQP
+345 K
-359 ELPEYNQPIS
+359 
-369 DNGESLV
+369 
-376 QPELPE
+376 PE
-382 YDASTTV
+382 YDATTTV
-389 ASDDGS
+389 ASNDGS
-395 SDTVVS
+395 SDTTDS
-401 SAEKHDEEITGKFV
+401 SVEKHDEEITGKFV

-422 LNNRKIDEF
+422 SNNKKIDDF

-437 RGIRHSDGSETWES
+437 RGIRHADGSETWES
-451 ITFTAADLTSD
+451 ITFTAADLSAD
-462 QLTATSGSGLH
+462 QMTATSGSGLH

-483 YTPKSSSQ
+483 YAPKSSSQ

-497 TYGKAEKIEEPIK
+497 SYGKAEKIERPTK
-510 PVENVTRTI
+510 PVEDVTRTI

-528 LQRITQ
+528 LRRIAQRL
-534 RINESV
+534 NESV
-540 TIPKTIEDVY
+540 EIPKTIEDVY
-550 TDRDSLSIAFD
+550 TDRDSLSIEYD
-561 RSDIDITYHPIN
+561 TSDLDITYHPIN
-573 YRIMKSEKYLIKD
+573 SQITKSENYTIKD
-586 VDQTGAEIRR
+586 VDQSGAEIRR
-596 ENKVLNV
+596 ENRVLDVVYN
-603 AYDRNNMMNVETK
+603 RNNMTNVETK
-616 DIASVESQIS
+616 DTASAESQIS
-626 QANLEGY
+626 KENLEGY
-633 TSNGIQFNHSTNEVI
+633 TSNGIQFNHATDEV
-648 RTYTRIEKIEDPKP
+648 TRSYAIIEKVETPKP
-662 IVSTAAPTVDKIYS
+662 VVSTAAPTVDKIYS
-676 AAVTMLETMPS
+676 AAVAMLETMPS

-698 SLDDSYGKLLQRDT
+698 SIDDSYSKLLQRET
-712 IESLVFGISDGR
+712 IESLVFSISDGR
-724 YVYSSSDRVL
+724 YVYSTSDRAV

-765 GLNEVKKVATTG
+765 GLNEVRKVATTG
-777 QMDRQFVSTT
+777 QMDRQFVSTA
-787 IFNYLANNHS
+787 IYNYLANNHS

>member
-1 MIGGIGKLAKGIGK
+1 MIGGIGKLSKGLGK

-44 LTQASDLVNTHSRAV
+44 LTQASDLVNYHSKAV
-59 NKEANLA
+59 NTEANLA

-75 DLVNKNYLKLASR
+75 ELVNKNYLKLASR

-113 SSSNESAGT
+113 GATNENSNSSE
-122 SENQN
+122 SEN
-127 AIETSTNDDE
+127 EPSSNDDE
-137 SLKALSAIQSL
+137 LLKAMNAIQL
-148 TPNGVTST
+148 VTPNGVTST
-156 QVSDAIES
+156 QVSDVIES
-164 GQPDSKVFDVTS
+164 NQPDSKVFDVSS
-176 ALSQALDESPK
+176 ALSQAIEDSPNKDEAI
-187 TDETTANTVSEIK
+187 TNTVSEIK
-200 NLVKDSDS
+200 SLVHSQDS
-208 SDNHI
+208 SDSRHSE
-213 LDKSELSSV
+213 KSEISAV
-222 AASLKDMVKS
+222 AAGIKEVVRS
-232 TEEPKIA
+232 TEEPETI
-239 EKITN
+239 ENVST
-244 ISSSTPKPIERI
+244 STPRPIERI
-256 ESRVESLVQP
+256 ESKVESLVQP
-266 ELPEYTQ
+266 ELPEYNQ
-273 PISDKGESLVQPE
+273 PISEKGESLVQPE

-309 TQPISDKDESLVQ
+309 
-322 PELPEY
+322 
-328 NQPISE
+328 
-334 KGESLVQPELP
+334 
-345 EAIVTEKGESLVQP
+345 
-359 ELPEYNQPIS
+359 
-369 DNGESLV
+369 
-376 QPELPE
+376 
-382 YDASTTV
+382 DASTTV
-389 ASDDGS
+389 ASNDGNS
-395 SDTVVS
+395 GTTVS
-401 SAEKHDEEITGKFV
+401 SVEKRDEEITGKFV
-415 IHVKRQY
+415 IHVKRQFS
-422 LNNRKIDEF
+422 NNRKIDDF

-437 RGIRHSDGSETWES
+437 RGIRHADGSETWES
-451 ITFTAADLTSD
+451 ITFTAADLSAD
-462 QLTATSGSGLH
+462 QMTATSGSGLH

-483 YTPKSSSQ
+483 YIPKSSSQ

-497 TYGKAEKIEEPIK
+497 SYGKAEKIEKPIK
-510 PVENVTRTI
+510 PVEDVTRTI

-528 LQRITQ
+528 LRRITQ
-534 RINESV
+534 RVNEPV
-540 TIPKTIEDVY
+540 EIPKTIEDVY
-550 TDRDSLSIAFD
+550 TDRDSLSIEYD
-561 RSDIDITYHPIN
+561 TSDIDITYHPIN
-573 YRIMKSEKYLIKD
+573 SRMTKSETYIIKD
-586 VDQTGAEIRR
+586 IIPSGAEIRR
-596 ENKVLNV
+596 ENRVLDVVYN
-603 AYDRNNMMNVETK
+603 RNNMTNVETK
-616 DIASVESQIS
+616 DTSLVESQIS
-626 QANLEGY
+626 KANLEGY
-633 TSNGIQFNHSTNEVI
+633 TSNGIQFNHATNEVT
-648 RTYTRIEKIEDPKP
+648 RSYVRIEKVEDPKP
-662 IVSTAAPTVDKIYS
+662 TVATTAPTVDKIYS

-816 MQPVHT
+816 IQPVHT

>member
-1 MIGGIGKLAKGIGK
+1 MIGGIGKLSKGLGK

-44 LTQASDLVNTHSRAV
+44 LTQASDLVNYHSKAV
-59 NKEANLA
+59 NTEANLA

-75 DLVNKNYLKLASR
+75 ELVNKNYLKLASR

-113 SSSNESAGT
+113 GATNENSNSSE
-122 SENQN
+122 SEN
-127 AIETSTNDDE
+127 EPSSNDDE
-137 SLKALSAIQSL
+137 LLKAMNAIQSV

-164 GQPDSKVFDVTS
+164 SQPDSKVFDVHS

-187 TDETTANTVSEIK
+187 TDETTVNTVSEIK
-200 NLVKDSDS
+200 NLIKDSD
-208 SDNHI
+208 
-213 LDKSELSSV
+213 KSEISAV
-222 AASLKDMVKS
+222 AAGIKEVVRS
-232 TEEPKIA
+232 TEEPETI
-239 EKITN
+239 ENVST
-244 ISSSTPKPIERI
+244 STPRTIERI
-256 ESRVESLVQP
+256 ESKDER
-266 ELPEYTQ
+266 
-273 PISDKGESLVQPE
+273 LVQPE

-309 TQPISDKDESLVQ
+309 
-322 PELPEY
+322 

-334 KGESLVQPELP
+334 KGESL
-345 EAIVTEKGESLVQP
+345 AQP

-369 DNGESLV
+369 DKGESLV

-389 ASDDGS
+389 ASNDGNS
-395 SDTVVS
+395 GTTVS
-401 SAEKHDEEITGKFV
+401 SVEKRDEEITGKFV
-415 IHVKRQY
+415 IHVKRQFS
-422 LNNRKIDEF
+422 NNRKIDDF

-437 RGIRHSDGSETWES
+437 RGIRHADGSETWES
-451 ITFTAADLTSD
+451 ITFTAADLSAD
-462 QLTATSGSGLH
+462 QMTATSGSGLH

-483 YTPKSSSQ
+483 YIPKSSSQ

-497 TYGKAEKIEEPIK
+497 SYGKAEKIEKPIK
-510 PVENVTRTI
+510 PVEDVTRTI

-528 LQRITQ
+528 LRRITQ
-534 RINESV
+534 RVNEPV
-540 TIPKTIEDVY
+540 EIPKTIEDVY
-550 TDRDSLSIAFD
+550 TDRDSLSIEYD
-561 RSDIDITYHPIN
+561 TSDIDITYHPIN
-573 YRIMKSEKYLIKD
+573 SRMTKSETYIIKD
-586 VDQTGAEIRR
+586 IIPSGAEIRR
-596 ENKVLNV
+596 ENRVLDV
-603 AYDRNNMMNVETK
+603 VYDRNNMTNVETK
-616 DIASVESQIS
+616 DTSLVESQIS
-626 QANLEGY
+626 KANLEGY
-633 TSNGIQFNHSTNEVI
+633 TSNGIQFNHATNEVT
-648 RTYTRIEKIEDPKP
+648 RSYVRIEKVEDPKP
-662 IVSTAAPTVDKIYS
+662 TVTTTAPTVDKIYS

-698 SLDDSYGKLLQRDT
+698 SLDDSYSKLLQRDT
-712 IESLVFGISDGR
+712 IESLVFGISEGR

>member
-1 MIGGIGKLAKGIGK
+1 MIGGIGKLAKGLGK

-34 LITSAANAMS
+34 LITSAANTMS
-44 LTQASDLVNTHSRAV
+44 LTQASDLVNYHSKAV
-59 NKEANLA
+59 NTEANLA

-75 DLVNKNYLKLASR
+75 ELVNKNYLKLASR

-113 SSSNESAGT
+113 GATNEDSNSSESENESSSN
-122 SENQN
+122 
-127 AIETSTNDDE
+127 DDE
-137 SLKALSAIQSL
+137 LLKAMNAIQSV

-164 GQPDSKVFDVTS
+164 NQPDSKVFDVHS

-187 TDETTANTVSEIK
+187 ADERTANTVSEIK
-200 NLVKDSDS
+200 NLAKDS
-208 SDNHI
+208 N
-213 LDKSELSSV
+213 KSEIGTVASSI
-222 AASLKDMVKS
+222 KDVVRS
-232 TEEPKIA
+232 TEEPKTV
-239 EKITN
+239 EKIGNVST
-244 ISSSTPKPIERI
+244 STPRPIERI
-256 ESRVESLVQP
+256 ESKVESLVQP
-266 ELPEYTQ
+266 ELSEYTQ

-286 LPEYNQPIS
+286 LPEYNQPIL
-295 DKGESLVQPELPEY
+295 DKG
-309 TQPISDKDESLVQ
+309 ESLVQ

-345 EAIVTEKGESLVQP
+345 E
-359 ELPEYNQPIS
+359 YNQPIS
-369 DNGESLV
+369 EKSESLV

-395 SDTVVS
+395 SDTVAS
-401 SAEKHDEEITGKFV
+401 SVEKHDEEITGKFV
-415 IHVKRQY
+415 IHVKRQFS
-422 LNNRKIDEF
+422 NNRKIDDF

-437 RGIRHSDGSETWES
+437 RGIRHADGSETWES
-451 ITFTAADLTSD
+451 ITFTAADLSAD
-462 QLTATSGSGLH
+462 QMTATSGSGLH

-497 TYGKAEKIEEPIK
+497 SYGKAEKIEKPIK
-510 PVENVTRTI
+510 PVEDVTRTI

-528 LQRITQ
+528 LRRITQ
-534 RINESV
+534 HANETV
-540 TIPKTIEDVY
+540 EIPKTIEDVY
-550 TDRDSLSIAFD
+550 TDRDSLSIEYD
-561 RSDIDITYHPIN
+561 TSDIDITYHPIN
-573 YRIMKSEKYLIKD
+573 SRITKSETYLIKD
-586 VDQTGAEIRR
+586 VIPSGAEIRR

-603 AYDRNNMMNVETK
+603 AYNRNNMANVETK
-616 DIASVESQIS
+616 DASSVESQIS

-633 TSNGIQFNHSTNEVI
+633 TSNGIQFNHSTNEVT
-648 RTYTRIEKIEDPKP
+648 RTYARIEKVETPKP
-662 IVSTAAPTVDKIYS
+662 AVSTTAPTVDKIYS

-724 YVYSSSDRVL
+724 YVYPTSDRVL
-734 EPSQNAVLAAE
+734 EPSQSAVLAAE

>member
-1 MIGGIGKLAKGIGK
+1 M
-15 KTAAVSLKKG
+15 
-25 VAMTVASAT
+25 
-34 LITSAANAMS
+34 
-44 LTQASDLVNTHSRAV
+44 
-59 NKEANLA
+59 
-66 AQILKIDKS
+66 
-75 DLVNKNYLKLASR
+75 
-88 IDDYL
+88 
-93 TGKTKELVI
+93 
-102 DASMLNEMKSQ
+102 
-113 SSSNESAGT
+113 
-122 SENQN
+122 
-127 AIETSTNDDE
+127 
-137 SLKALSAIQSL
+137 
-148 TPNGVTST
+148 
-156 QVSDAIES
+156 
-164 GQPDSKVFDVTS
+164 
-176 ALSQALDESPK
+176 
-187 TDETTANTVSEIK
+187 
-200 NLVKDSDS
+200 
-208 SDNHI
+208 
-213 LDKSELSSV
+213 
-222 AASLKDMVKS
+222 
-232 TEEPKIA
+232 
-239 EKITN
+239 
-244 ISSSTPKPIERI
+244 
-256 ESRVESLVQP
+256 
-266 ELPEYTQ
+266 
-273 PISDKGESLVQPE
+273 QPE

-295 DKGESLVQPELPEY
+295 DKGESLVQPE
-309 TQPISDKDESLVQ
+309 Q
-322 PELPEY
+322 
-328 NQPISE
+328 
-334 KGESLVQPELP
+334 
-345 EAIVTEKGESLVQP
+345 
-359 ELPEYNQPIS
+359 
-369 DNGESLV
+369 
-376 QPELPE
+376 PE
-382 YDASTTV
+382 YDASNIV
-389 ASDDGS
+389 ASNDGHTDGS
-395 SDTVVS
+395 SDTVTS
-401 SAEKHDEEITGKFV
+401 SVEKRDEEIVGKFV

-437 RGIRHSDGSETWES
+437 RGIRHSDGTETWDS
-451 ITFTAADLTSD
+451 ITFTAADLSAD
-462 QLTATSGSGLH
+462 QMTATSGSGLH

-491 EVHEII
+491 DVHEII
-497 TYGKAEKIEEPIK
+497 TYGKAEKIEEPVK

-528 LQRITQ
+528 LRRITQ
-534 RINESV
+534 HANETV
-540 TIPKTIEDVY
+540 EIPKTIEDVY
-550 TDRDSLSIAFD
+550 TDRGSLSIEYD
-561 RSDIDITYHPIN
+561 TSDIDITYHPIN
-573 YRIMKSEKYLIKD
+573 SRITKSETYLIKD
-586 VDQTGAEIRR
+586 VIPSGAEIRR
-596 ENKVLNV
+596 ENRVLDVVYN
-603 AYDRNNMMNVETK
+603 RNNMTNVETK
-616 DIASVESQIS
+616 DTASAESQIS
-626 QANLEGY
+626 KENLEGY
-633 TSNGIQFNHSTNEVI
+633 TSNDIQFNHATNEVT
-648 RTYTRIEKIEDPKP
+648 RSYTRIEKVEDSKP

-676 AAVTMLETMPS
+676 AAVTMLETIPS

-698 SLDDSYGKLLQRDT
+698 SLDDSYGKLLQRNT

-842 ILKEANSYKS
+842 ILKEANSYRS

>member
-1 MIGGIGKLAKGIGK
+1 MIGGIGKLTKGIGK
-15 KTAAVSLKKG
+15 KAAAVSLKKG

-44 LTQASDLVNTHSRAV
+44 LTRASDLVNIHSRAV

-66 AQILKIDKS
+66 AEILKIDKS

-102 DASMLNEMKSQ
+102 DASMLNEIKSQ
-113 SSSNESAGT
+113 NSANESAGT
-122 SENQN
+122 SENSITN
-127 AIETSTNDDE
+127 EVSTNDDE
-137 SLKALSAIQSL
+137 SLKAMNAIQSL
-148 TPNGVTST
+148 SSNGVTST

-164 GQPDSKVFDVTS
+164 KQPDSKVFDVHS
-176 ALSQALDESPK
+176 ALSQAIDDSPK
-187 TDETTANTVSEIK
+187 KDETITSTVSEIK
-200 NLVKDSDS
+200 NLVKDSD
-208 SDNHI
+208 
-213 LDKSELSSV
+213 KSEISAV
-222 AASLKDMVKS
+222 AASIKDVVRS
-232 TEEPKIA
+232 TEESKTT
-239 EKITN
+239 EKIENVST
-244 ISSSTPKPIERI
+244 STPRPIERI
-256 ESRVESLVQP
+256 ESKVESLVQP
-266 ELPEYTQ
+266 ELPEYVQ
-273 PISDKGESLVQPE
+273 PITDKGESLVQPELPEATVTDKGESLVQPELPEATVTDKGESLVQPE
-286 LPEYNQPIS
+286 LPEYNRPIS
-295 DKGESLVQPELPEY
+295 DKG
-309 TQPISDKDESLVQ
+309 ESLVQ

-334 KGESLVQPELP
+334 KGESLVQPE
-345 EAIVTEKGESLVQP
+345 K
-359 ELPEYNQPIS
+359 
-369 DNGESLV
+369 
-376 QPELPE
+376 PE

-389 ASDDGS
+389 ASNDGS
-395 SDTVVS
+395 SDTTAS
-401 SAEKHDEEITGKFV
+401 SVEKHDEEITGKFV

-422 LNNRKIDEF
+422 SNNKKIDDF

-437 RGIRHSDGSETWES
+437 RGIRHADGSETWES
-451 ITFTAADLTSD
+451 ITFTAADLSAD
-462 QLTATSGSGLH
+462 QMTATSGSGLH

-497 TYGKAEKIEEPIK
+497 SYGKAEKIEKPIK
-510 PVENVTRTI
+510 PVEDVTRTI

-528 LQRITQ
+528 LRRITQ
-534 RINESV
+534 RVNELV
-540 TIPKTIEDVY
+540 EIPKTIEDVY
-550 TDRDSLSIAFD
+550 TDRDSLSIEYD
-561 RSDIDITYHPIN
+561 TTDIDITYHPIN
-573 YRIMKSEKYLIKD
+573 SRITKSENYTIKD
-586 VDQTGAEIRR
+586 VISSGAEIRR
-596 ENKVLNV
+596 ENRVLNV
-603 AYDRNNMMNVETK
+603 VYNRNNMTNVETK
-616 DIASVESQIS
+616 DTASVESQIS
-626 QANLEGY
+626 QTNLEGY
-633 TSNGIQFNHSTNEVI
+633 TSNGIQFNHATDEV
-648 RTYTRIEKIEDPKP
+648 TRSYAIIEKVETPKP

-698 SLDDSYGKLLQRDT
+698 SIDDSYSKLLQRET
-712 IESLVFGISDGR
+712 IESLVFSISDGR
-724 YVYSSSDRVL
+724 YVYSTSDRVV

-765 GLNEVKKVATTG
+765 GLNEVRKVATTG
-777 QMDRQFVSTT
+777 QMDRQFVSTA
-787 IFNYLANNHS
+787 IYNYLANNHS

-879 DHEIKDTFVGMFGK
+879 DYEIKDTFVGMFGK

>member
-1 MIGGIGKLAKGIGK
+1 MIGGIGKLSKGLGK

-44 LTQASDLVNTHSRAV
+44 LTQASDLVNYHSKAV
-59 NKEANLA
+59 NTEANLA

-75 DLVNKNYLKLASR
+75 ELVNKNYLKLASR

-113 SSSNESAGT
+113 GSTNENSNSSE
-122 SENQN
+122 SEN
-127 AIETSTNDDE
+127 EPSSNDDE
-137 SLKALSAIQSL
+137 LLKAMNAIQSV

-164 GQPDSKVFDVTS
+164 NQPDSKVFDVSS
-176 ALSQALDESPK
+176 ALSQAIEDSPNKDEAV
-187 TDETTANTVSEIK
+187 TNTVSEIK
-200 NLVKDSDS
+200 SLVHSQDS
-208 SDNHI
+208 SDSRHSE
-213 LDKSELSSV
+213 KSEISSV
-222 AASLKDMVKS
+222 AASIKDVVRS
-232 TEEPKIA
+232 TEEPKTI
-239 EKITN
+239 EKIENVST
-244 ISSSTPKPIERI
+244 STPQPIERI
-256 ESRVESLVQP
+256 ESKVESLVQP
-266 ELPEYTQ
+266 ELPEYNQ
-273 PISDKGESLVQPE
+273 PISEKGESLVQPE

-309 TQPISDKDESLVQ
+309 
-322 PELPEY
+322 
-328 NQPISE
+328 
-334 KGESLVQPELP
+334 
-345 EAIVTEKGESLVQP
+345 
-359 ELPEYNQPIS
+359 
-369 DNGESLV
+369 
-376 QPELPE
+376 
-382 YDASTTV
+382 DASTTV
-389 ASDDGS
+389 ASNDGNS
-395 SDTVVS
+395 GTTVS
-401 SAEKHDEEITGKFV
+401 SVEKRDEEITGRFV
-415 IHVKRQY
+415 IHVKRQFS
-422 LNNRKIDEF
+422 NNRKIDDF

-437 RGIRHSDGSETWES
+437 RGIRHADGSETWES
-451 ITFTAADLTSD
+451 ITFTAADLSAD
-462 QLTATSGSGLH
+462 QMTATSGSGLH

-497 TYGKAEKIEEPIK
+497 SYGRAEKIEKPIK
-510 PVENVTRTI
+510 PVEDVTRTI

-528 LQRITQ
+528 LRRITQ
-534 RINESV
+534 RVNEPV
-540 TIPKTIEDVY
+540 EIPKTIEDVY
-550 TDRDSLSIAFD
+550 TDRDSLSIEYD
-561 RSDIDITYHPIN
+561 TSDIDITYHPIN
-573 YRIMKSEKYLIKD
+573 SRMTKSETYIIKD
-586 VDQTGAEIRR
+586 IIPSGAEIRR
-596 ENKVLNV
+596 ENRVLDVVYN
-603 AYDRNNMMNVETK
+603 RNNMTNVETK
-616 DIASVESQIS
+616 DTSLVESQIS
-626 QANLEGY
+626 KANLEGY
-633 TSNGIQFNHSTNEVI
+633 TSNGIQFNHATNEVT
-648 RTYTRIEKIEDPKP
+648 RSYVRIEKVEDPKP
-662 IVSTAAPTVDKIYS
+662 TVSTTAPTVDKIYS

>member
-1 MIGGIGKLAKGIGK
+1 MIGGIGKLAKGLGK

-44 LTQASDLVNTHSRAV
+44 LTQASDLVNYHSKAV
-59 NKEANLA
+59 NTEANLA

-75 DLVNKNYLKLASR
+75 ELVNKNYLKLASR

-113 SSSNESAGT
+113 GATNKDSNSSESENESSSN
-122 SENQN
+122 
-127 AIETSTNDDE
+127 DDE
-137 SLKALSAIQSL
+137 LLKAMNAIQSV

-156 QVSDAIES
+156 KVSDAIES
-164 GQPDSKVFDVTS
+164 NQPDSKVFDVHS

-187 TDETTANTVSEIK
+187 ADERTANTVSEIK
-200 NLVKDSDS
+200 NLAKDS
-208 SDNHI
+208 N
-213 LDKSELSSV
+213 KSEIGTVSS
-222 AASLKDMVKS
+222 SIKDVVRS
-232 TEEPKIA
+232 TEEPKTV
-239 EKITN
+239 EKIENVST
-244 ISSSTPKPIERI
+244 STPRPIERI
-256 ESRVESLVQP
+256 ESKVESLVQP
-266 ELPEYTQ
+266 ELSEYTQ
-273 PISDKGESLVQPE
+273 PILDKG
-286 LPEYNQPIS
+286 
-295 DKGESLVQPELPEY
+295 
-309 TQPISDKDESLVQ
+309 ESLVQ

-345 EAIVTEKGESLVQP
+345 EYNQPISEKSESLVQP
-359 ELPEYNQPIS
+359 ELS
-369 DNGESLV
+369 
-376 QPELPE
+376 E

-395 SDTVVS
+395 SDTVAS
-401 SAEKHDEEITGKFV
+401 SVEKHDEEITGKFV
-415 IHVKRQY
+415 IHVKRQFS
-422 LNNRKIDEF
+422 NNRKIDDF

-437 RGIRHSDGSETWES
+437 RGIRHADGSETWES
-451 ITFTAADLTSD
+451 ITFTAADLSAD
-462 QLTATSGSGLH
+462 QMTATSGSGLH

-497 TYGKAEKIEEPIK
+497 SYGKAEKIEK
-510 PVENVTRTI
+510 PVEDVTRTI

-528 LQRITQ
+528 LRRITQ
-534 RINESV
+534 HANETV
-540 TIPKTIEDVY
+540 EIPKTIEDVY
-550 TDRDSLSIAFD
+550 TDRDSLSIEYD
-561 RSDIDITYHPIN
+561 TSDIDITYHPIN
-573 YRIMKSEKYLIKD
+573 SRITKSETYLIKD
-586 VDQTGAEIRR
+586 VIPSGAEIRR

-603 AYDRNNMMNVETK
+603 AYNRNNMANVETK
-616 DIASVESQIS
+616 DASSVESQIS

-633 TSNGIQFNHSTNEVI
+633 TSNGIQFNHSTNEVT
-648 RTYTRIEKIEDPKP
+648 RTYARIEKVETPKP

-698 SLDDSYGKLLQRDT
+698 SLDDSYGKLLQRNT

>member
-1 MIGGIGKLAKGIGK
+1 MIGGIGKLSKGLGK

-44 LTQASDLVNTHSRAV
+44 LTQASDLVNYHSKAV
-59 NKEANLA
+59 NTEANLA

-75 DLVNKNYLKLASR
+75 ELVNKNYLKLASR

-113 SSSNESAGT
+113 SASNESVVTG
-122 SENQN
+122 ENQN
-127 AIETSTNDDE
+127 TNETLTNDE
-137 SLKALSAIQSL
+137 TLKAMNAIQSL

-156 QVSDAIES
+156 QVSDAIAS
-164 GQPDSKVFDVTS
+164 NQPDSEVFDVHS

-187 TDETTANTVSEIK
+187 ADETTANTVSEIK
-200 NLVKDSDS
+200 NLAKDS
-208 SDNHI
+208 N
-213 LDKSELSSV
+213 KSEISTV
-222 AASLKDMVKS
+222 AAGIKDVVRS
-232 TEEPKIA
+232 TEEPKTI
-239 EKITN
+239 EKIENVST
-244 ISSSTPKPIERI
+244 STPRPIERI
-256 ESRVESLVQP
+256 ESKV
-266 ELPEYTQ
+266 
-273 PISDKGESLVQPE
+273 ESLVQPE

-295 DKGESLVQPELPEY
+295 DKV
-309 TQPISDKDESLVQ
+309 
-322 PELPEY
+322 
-328 NQPISE
+328 
-334 KGESLVQPELP
+334 
-345 EAIVTEKGESLVQP
+345 ESLVQP

-369 DNGESLV
+369 DKVESLV

-389 ASDDGS
+389 ASEDGS
-395 SDTVVS
+395 SDTIAS
-401 SAEKHDEEITGKFV
+401 SVEKHDEEITGKFV
-415 IHVKRQY
+415 IHVKRQFS
-422 LNNRKIDEF
+422 NNRKIDDF

-437 RGIRHSDGSETWES
+437 RGIRHADGSETWES
-451 ITFTAADLTSD
+451 ITFTAADLSAD
-462 QLTATSGSGLH
+462 QMTATSGSGLH

-483 YTPKSSSQ
+483 YIPKSSSQ

-497 TYGKAEKIEEPIK
+497 SYGKAEKIEKPIK
-510 PVENVTRTI
+510 PVEDVTRTI

-528 LQRITQ
+528 LRRITQ
-534 RINESV
+534 RVNEPV
-540 TIPKTIEDVY
+540 EIPKTIEDVY
-550 TDRDSLSIAFD
+550 TDRDSLSIEYD
-561 RSDIDITYHPIN
+561 TSDIEITYHPIN
-573 YRIMKSEKYLIKD
+573 SRMTKSETYIIKD
-586 VDQTGAEIRR
+586 IIPSGAEIRR
-596 ENKVLNV
+596 ENRVLDVVYN
-603 AYDRNNMMNVETK
+603 RNNMTNVETK
-616 DIASVESQIS
+616 DTSLVESQIS
-626 QANLEGY
+626 KANLEGY
-633 TSNGIQFNHSTNEVI
+633 TSNGIQFNHATNEVT
-648 RTYTRIEKIEDPKP
+648 RSYVRIEKVEDQKP
-662 IVSTAAPTVDKIYS
+662 TVTTTAPTVDKIYS

>member
-1 MIGGIGKLAKGIGK
+1 MIGGIGKLSKGLGK

-44 LTQASDLVNTHSRAV
+44 LTQASDLVNYHSKAV
-59 NKEANLA
+59 NTEANLA

-75 DLVNKNYLKLASR
+75 ELVNKNYLKLASR

-113 SSSNESAGT
+113 GATNENSNSSE
-122 SENQN
+122 SEN
-127 AIETSTNDDE
+127 EPSSNDDE
-137 SLKALSAIQSL
+137 LLKAMNAIQSV

-164 GQPDSKVFDVTS
+164 NQPDSKVFDVHS

-187 TDETTANTVSEIK
+187 ADETTANTVSEIK
-200 NLVKDSDS
+200 NLAKDS
-208 SDNHI
+208 N
-213 LDKSELSSV
+213 KSEISTV
-222 AASLKDMVKS
+222 AAGIKDVVRS
-232 TEEPKIA
+232 TEEPKTI
-239 EKITN
+239 EKIENVST
-244 ISSSTPKPIERI
+244 STPRPIERI
-256 ESRVESLVQP
+256 ESKV
-266 ELPEYTQ
+266 
-273 PISDKGESLVQPE
+273 ESLVQPE

-295 DKGESLVQPELPEY
+295 DKGESLVQ
-309 TQPISDKDESLVQ
+309 S
-322 PELPEY
+322 
-328 NQPISE
+328 
-334 KGESLVQPELP
+334 
-345 EAIVTEKGESLVQP
+345 
-359 ELPEYNQPIS
+359 
-369 DNGESLV
+369 
-376 QPELPE
+376 ELPE

-389 ASDDGS
+389 ASEDGS
-395 SDTVVS
+395 SDTIAS
-401 SAEKHDEEITGKFV
+401 SVEKHDEEITGKFI

-422 LNNRKIDEF
+422 SNNKKIDDF

-437 RGIRHSDGSETWES
+437 RGIRHADGSETWES
-451 ITFTAADLTSD
+451 ITFTAADLSSD
-462 QLTATSGSGLH
+462 QMTATSGSGLH

-483 YTPKSSSQ
+483 YIPKSSSQ

-497 TYGKAEKIEEPIK
+497 SYGKAEKIEKPIK
-510 PVENVTRTI
+510 PVEDVTRTI

-528 LQRITQ
+528 LRRITQ
-534 RINESV
+534 RVNEPV
-540 TIPKTIEDVY
+540 EIPKTIEDVY
-550 TDRDSLSIAFD
+550 TDRDSLSIEYD
-561 RSDIDITYHPIN
+561 TSDIDITYHPIN
-573 YRIMKSEKYLIKD
+573 SRMTKSETYIIKD
-586 VDQTGAEIRR
+586 IISSGAEIRR
-596 ENKVLNV
+596 ENRVLDVVYN
-603 AYDRNNMMNVETK
+603 RNNMTNVETK
-616 DIASVESQIS
+616 DTSLVESQIS
-626 QANLEGY
+626 KANLEGY
-633 TSNGIQFNHSTNEVI
+633 TSNGIQFNHATNEVT
-648 RTYTRIEKIEDPKP
+648 RSYVRIEKVEDPKLTV
-662 IVSTAAPTVDKIYS
+662 ITTAPTVDKIYS

-842 ILKEANSYKS
+842 ILKEVNSYKS

>member
-1 MIGGIGKLAKGIGK
+1 MIGGIGKLSKGLGK

-44 LTQASDLVNTHSRAV
+44 LTQASDLVNYHSKAV
-59 NKEANLA
+59 NTEANLA

-75 DLVNKNYLKLASR
+75 ELVNKNYLKLASR

-113 SSSNESAGT
+113 GATNENSNSSE
-122 SENQN
+122 SEN
-127 AIETSTNDDE
+127 EPSSNDDE
-137 SLKALSAIQSL
+137 LLKAMNAIQSV

-164 GQPDSKVFDVTS
+164 NQPDSKVFDVSS
-176 ALSQALDESPK
+176 ALSQAIEDSPNKDEAV
-187 TDETTANTVSEIK
+187 TNTVSEIK
-200 NLVKDSDS
+200 SLVHSQDS
-208 SDNHI
+208 SDSRHSE
-213 LDKSELSSV
+213 KSEISSV
-222 AASLKDMVKS
+222 AASIKEVVRS
-232 TEEPKIA
+232 TEEPETI
-239 EKITN
+239 ENVST
-244 ISSSTPKPIERI
+244 STPRPIERI
-256 ESRVESLVQP
+256 ESKVESLVQL
-266 ELPEYTQ
+266 ELPEYNQ
-273 PISDKGESLVQPE
+273 PISEKGESLVQPE

-295 DKGESLVQPELPEY
+295 DKGESLVQPEL
-309 TQPISDKDESLVQ
+309 L
-322 PELPEY
+322 
-328 NQPISE
+328 
-334 KGESLVQPELP
+334 
-345 EAIVTEKGESLVQP
+345 
-359 ELPEYNQPIS
+359 
-369 DNGESLV
+369 
-376 QPELPE
+376 E

-389 ASDDGS
+389 ASNDGNS
-395 SDTVVS
+395 GTTVS
-401 SAEKHDEEITGKFV
+401 SVEKRDEEITGKFV
-415 IHVKRQY
+415 IHVKRQFS
-422 LNNRKIDEF
+422 NNRKIDDF

-437 RGIRHSDGSETWES
+437 RGIRHADGSETWES
-451 ITFTAADLTSD
+451 ITFTAADLSAD
-462 QLTATSGSGLH
+462 QMTATSGSGLH

-483 YTPKSSSQ
+483 YIPKSSSQ

-497 TYGKAEKIEEPIK
+497 SYGKAEKIEKPIK
-510 PVENVTRTI
+510 PVEDVTRTI

-528 LQRITQ
+528 LRRITQ
-534 RINESV
+534 RVNEPV
-540 TIPKTIEDVY
+540 EIPKTIEDVY
-550 TDRDSLSIAFD
+550 TDRDSLSIEYD
-561 RSDIDITYHPIN
+561 TSDIDITYHPIN
-573 YRIMKSEKYLIKD
+573 SRMTKSETYIIKD
-586 VDQTGAEIRR
+586 IIPSGAEIRR
-596 ENKVLNV
+596 ENRVLDVVYN
-603 AYDRNNMMNVETK
+603 RNNMTNVETK
-616 DIASVESQIS
+616 DTSLVESQIS
-626 QANLEGY
+626 KANLEGY
-633 TSNGIQFNHSTNEVI
+633 TSNGIQFNHATNEVT
-648 RTYTRIEKIEDPKP
+648 RSYVRIEKVEDPKLT
-662 IVSTAAPTVDKIYS
+662 VTTTAPTVDKIYS

>member
-1 MIGGIGKLAKGIGK
+1 MIGGIGKLSKGLGK

-44 LTQASDLVNTHSRAV
+44 LTQASDLVNYHSKAV
-59 NKEANLA
+59 NTEANLA

-75 DLVNKNYLKLASR
+75 ELVNKNYLKLASR

-113 SSSNESAGT
+113 GATNENSNSSE
-122 SENQN
+122 SEN
-127 AIETSTNDDE
+127 EPSSNDDE
-137 SLKALSAIQSL
+137 LLKAMNAIQSV

-164 GQPDSKVFDVTS
+164 NQPDSKAFDVHS

-187 TDETTANTVSEIK
+187 TDETTVNTVSEIK
-200 NLVKDSDS
+200 NLIKDSD
-208 SDNHI
+208 
-213 LDKSELSSV
+213 KSEISAF
-222 AASLKDMVKS
+222 AADIKEVVRS
-232 TEEPKIA
+232 TEEPKTI
-239 EKITN
+239 EKIENVST
-244 ISSSTPKPIERI
+244 STPRPIEHI
-256 ESRVESLVQP
+256 ESKVESLVQP
-266 ELPEYTQ
+266 ELPEYNQ
-273 PISDKGESLVQPE
+273 PISDKGESLAQPE

-309 TQPISDKDESLVQ
+309 
-322 PELPEY
+322 
-328 NQPISE
+328 
-334 KGESLVQPELP
+334 
-345 EAIVTEKGESLVQP
+345 
-359 ELPEYNQPIS
+359 
-369 DNGESLV
+369 
-376 QPELPE
+376 
-382 YDASTTV
+382 DASTTV
-389 ASDDGS
+389 ASNDGNS
-395 SDTVVS
+395 GTTVS
-401 SAEKHDEEITGKFV
+401 SVEKRDEEITGKFV
-415 IHVKRQY
+415 IHVKRQFS
-422 LNNRKIDEF
+422 NNRKIDDF

-437 RGIRHSDGSETWES
+437 RGIRHADGSETWES
-451 ITFTAADLTSD
+451 ITFTAADLSAD
-462 QLTATSGSGLH
+462 QMTATSGSGLH

-483 YTPKSSSQ
+483 YIPKSSSQ

-497 TYGKAEKIEEPIK
+497 SYGKAEKIEKPIK
-510 PVENVTRTI
+510 PVEDVTRTI

-528 LQRITQ
+528 LRRITQ
-534 RINESV
+534 RVNEPV
-540 TIPKTIEDVY
+540 EIPKTIEDVY
-550 TDRDSLSIAFD
+550 TDRDSLSIEYD
-561 RSDIDITYHPIN
+561 TSDIDITYHPIN
-573 YRIMKSEKYLIKD
+573 SRMTKLETYIIKD
-586 VDQTGAEIRR
+586 IIPSGAEIRR
-596 ENKVLNV
+596 ENRVLDVVYN
-603 AYDRNNMMNVETK
+603 RNNMTNVETK
-616 DIASVESQIS
+616 DTSLVESQIS
-626 QANLEGY
+626 KANLEGY
-633 TSNGIQFNHSTNEVI
+633 TSNGIQFNHATNEVT
-648 RTYTRIEKIEDPKP
+648 RSYVRIEKVEDPKP
-662 IVSTAAPTVDKIYS
+662 TVTTTAPTVDKIYS

-698 SLDDSYGKLLQRDT
+698 SLDDSYSKLLQRDT

-787 IFNYLANNHS
+787 IFNYLTNNHS